1 MADNNNGADGQ
12 ILLALKVKESLAL
25 MQAQLDQ
32 IAKKLN
38 LKITEQLDTAKTRKQ
53 LSADLKSFNLNQ
65 AIKLAAKL
73 DKTAA
78 KKQFKADLAALDN
91 KASVEVK
98 AELNTEELKRQ
109 LKNNNIRIDANVD
122 GAEALNDVG
131 NGLDT
136 INKKSAATVASITLL
151 HEAMNLL
158 EQAARRVIQT
168 AVDLDAQLTDLR
180 MVTGDSYEEAARLV
194 SGYNELAK
202 ELGAT
207 TTSVLDAA
215 SEWLRQGKS
224 IAETTELIEQSMILS
239 KVGAMDSET
248 ATKRLT
254 STMMGYKLAV
264 EEVAGVVD
272 RLTAVDMAAA
282 VSADGIAEALSHTAS
297 SAYLAGLEL
306 DKIIA
311 YLTVVQETTQ
321 KSASVVGESFKS
333 IFARMG
339 KVTNGDAVDDM
350 GEDISKVEST
360 LRSLGIELRKSETEF
375 RNFDEVLD
383 EVGTRWQEFD
393 SVTQRQIATAFGGVY
408 QSENFLS
415 LMNNYEKVA
424 EYVNVAANSAGT
436 AAEKF
441 KAYEESV
448 AAHYNTL
455 IASAEA
461 FAQKS
466 VPTEFI
472 NGLLDAGS
480 AILDFMTYTELLKT
494 ALAGLSSALAVKG
507 VSAMGKKIKEVTQTV
522 SKLSTAFN
530 LLDKAAK
537 VDLSADEFN
546 SLLAA
551 TKGLNAQQLKLIISS
566 KNLTNEQRMQILM
579 ASGLTKEQAAQTLA
593 TMGLATAEGTAT
605 AATFSLSGAFKAL
618 TAAIAANPIGFLV
631 VALTTAVSVISTITN
646 KMEEARQETQELA
659 KATIE
664 EKNAELERT
673 AALKEAYAVYKEYS
687 KQTDLTVEEEESLK
701 KAVDDITQ
709 SLEDKAIALG
719 HLKQGTEE
727 YTQAL
732 EQQIAEELKAQ
743 DIAAKEKRN
752 AAEEL
757 LLSKSYSSWDGSQ
770 ITVTVSDSAKAETD
784 AYKLV
789 QEIMGD
795 YIDDGRYYSGAG
807 GMGAYDIEIEPID
820 WDSSKDV
827 EAVVDYYYKLVEL
840 KDALV
845 DNNLMDTDDVY
856 DIYDGVKSVIDDI
869 GADVEAYVQAEYDA
883 VVAAYERAY
892 GIADTVEDFSALR
905 DHVNDELG
913 EKFEFDGLS
922 EQIDRF
928 LIEDNAIYRNYLNN
942 IKATQEMINSIVDGM
957 IPKDYE
963 GLQEGTAAHFHAI
976 DQYGIKVAELK
987 EKLSGLSDED
997 LTIAYD
1003 LLSVPDSSIKSWD
1016 ELITAMDE
1024 YKNGTSDIVSVSNK
1038 VRSALETM
1046 WASEDFADTK
1056 KSIEQMAN
1064 ALDGITADNIDS
1076 LIEGSAELAALLE
1089 EDGMNAQ
1096 FLANILQTEVT
1107 SGNGF
1112 DLITEDALKLN
1123 SALDGMKGRFDEV
1136 TEAKSRYDA
1145 ALAGGEKDDNFKNY
1159 AEALEALN
1167 EEFVKGYENSN
1178 QFWAAAEYLFGTEQ
1192 LNEWGWSQGLD
1203 EIYAAMERNVAIFG
1217 DAESAGTG
1225 FLDRLYE
1232 ISEAGQIT
1240 ADDGSVIAQIEKLSD
1255 GTYDFQFDS
1264 TNLDAL
1270 AERLGITSEAAT
1282 ACMQAL
1288 SMYGDFQF
1296 YDIETV
1302 MSTIE
1307 EIGLA
1312 SDSIN
1317 GTAVNVGTLTDQL
1330 IALGYNNKDIFDLM
1344 NVLKEVDGV
1353 SLIDINANV
1362 DTLAQSLSDLG
1373 LAAQDGVDINVNA
1386 DGLSDLMSQLN
1397 FTREDTQNLITKLS
1411 EADGITLTNAEGEVV
1426 SLNDALEYTDGLTFA
1441 SVTSEIDGITSSAE
1455 LAEQAV
1461 EDLQYSINTLKGKT
1475 VTVTLDVQRKSGILG
1490 SIFGYAKG
1498 TDGAPEGDALVGEEG
1513 EELVQSGNR
1522 AYFVGTNG
1530 AEIVHLNEGDK
1541 VYTAAETRKIKRGAT
1556 VIRGVVPAFAG
1567 GTGLGKPDTPTYTS
1581 VLPDKPTTTTNS
1593 STTDKAESE
1602 FERLYK
1608 YHQHLLKMDRES
1620 VSDYIAW
1627 LDVAY
1632 QEAYKN
1638 GEIELDDYYKY
1649 QEEVFDKI
1657 KESLDDLQKTHENA
1671 ITFDKI
1677 KLDNAI
1683 EAGDYGDIV
1692 KYTDDIVEHYKAMQ
1706 NEVHLQAEYY
1716 RSIGYA
1722 ETSDEITK
1730 LKSLWWDYY
1739 EEIKNVSADAWQQVV
1754 DNANDALDGVTG
1766 LYDTLKGAAQEYAE
1780 NGYITVDT
1788 LQSIYKLGVQNLAYL
1803 QDENGQLVIN
1813 EANIQKVIAARTQQ
1827 MAIETALSYIQQLR
1841 TALTNQDTAALQN
1854 LIFATDVAANSTWDL
1869 VYAQLQLLG
1878 LEDSQYNAALQRIN
1892 TLRSLADVAVTS
1904 IGRIDNSAKEA
1915 LQNTSDALD
1924 DILQYVKDMIKQEV
1938 ENQVEALE
1946 DQIDRYCEIVDL
1958 QKKSLDLE
1966 REKDNYTKSVTEKTK
1981 AIAELQARIARLD
1994 LDDSREAQAEKA
2006 KLNEELAELN
2016 NDLAETQADYAYEVN
2031 SDALDAMADAY
2042 EDEKRKE
2049 IEILEDTISSE
2060 EKLYQLAIQR
2070 INNEWDTL
2078 YQDLINWNYQYGS
2091 STESELVSAWNA
2103 ASQAVQQYGSY
2114 LNAVATTQSQLS
2126 AIDNASSSNVIGTMG
2141 DYDTSGGATMSRIKE
2156 IVAQMKA
2163 NSIQHGSEDDAGK
2176 LRLNKENLR
2185 LGEELQGLIGRTVVR
2200 GNDGVWYL
2208 DKVGGAQ
2215 LYTTYPYSTYHTG
2228 GVVGDQ
2234 ATAEQDELFALLKK
2248 GEVVLNEPQ
2257 QQVLYRV
2264 LDSSETLASKLG
2276 IGSLYGNM
2284 NGSIYAETQSQNAV
2298 KRDAQQAQG
2307 SVTGTQQNINVQ
2319 NQIPVQIMVSEK
2331 LDKNDI
2337 KRLGRIIGEISS
2349 KEIYESY
2356 RRSGGP
2362 RPGNIH

>member
-25 MQAQLDQ
+25 IQAQLEQ

-38 LKITEQLDTAKTRKQ
+38 LKITGQLDTTKTRKQ

-91 KASVEVK
+91 KTSVEVK
-98 AELNTEELKRQ
+98 AELNTEELKKQ

-264 EEVAGVVD
+264 EEVAAVVD
-272 RLTAVDMAAA
+272 KLTAVDMAAA

-333 IFARMG
+333 IFARLT

-350 GEDISKVEST
+350 GQDISNVEST

-375 RNFDEVLD
+375 RNIDEVID
-383 EVGTRWQEFD
+383 EVGQKFNSLD
-393 SVTQRQIATAFGGVY
+393 SVVQRQIVTAMGGVY
-408 QSENFLS
+408 QSENL
-415 LMNNYEKVA
+415 LALLTNYDKVA
-424 EYVNVAANSAGT
+424 QYVDVAANSAGT

-494 ALAGLSSALAVKG
+494 ALAGLGSALAVKG
-507 VSAMGKKIKEVTQTV
+507 VSAMGKKIKDVTQTV

-551 TKGLNAQQLKLIISS
+551 TKGLNTQQLKLIVSS
-566 KNLTNEQRMQILM
+566 KNLTNQQRMQILM

-631 VALTTAVSVISTITN
+631 VALTSAISMISTYNN
-646 KMEEARQETQELA
+646 KVKEARQETIEAGNAAAEEGQALLDLVASYLELADAVDAGTASKEDMIAAQDDVINALGLEGKSVDELIEKYGNLKNAIIAATAEELETDISLAVKGATTAMEDAIDEIDGYFDSNSFYSAIGEEAGKAMAYLQELGFEGIDNTGS
-659 KATIE
+659 KGGGTIFLPSVYATGGGLE
-664 EKNAELERT
+664 DVEFEDLVENYNYLKNAMN
-673 AALKEAYAVYKEYS
+673 AVRDKFGSENDVFKVLSDAYKEYADVVEPAIEAIDNANELIVEYYKATERAINDPKTQEEFDAFRQS
-687 KQTDLTVEEEESLK
+687 IIDKVSGDLDWNDDGTYSAAGL
-701 KAVDDITQ
+701 VD
-709 SLEDKAIALG
+709 S
-719 HLKQGTEE
+719 
-727 YTQAL
+727 
-732 EQQIAEELKAQ
+732 
-743 DIAAKEKRN
+743 
-752 AAEEL
+752 
-757 LLSKSYSSWDGSQ
+757 LLS
-770 ITVTVSDSAKAETD
+770 TD
-784 AYKLV
+784 RAYA
-789 QEIMGD
+789 QF
-795 YIDDGRYYSGAG
+795 YDD
-807 GMGAYDIEIEPID
+807 
-820 WDSSKDV
+820 
-827 EAVVDYYYKLVEL
+827 
-840 KDALV
+840 LV
-845 DNNLMDTDDVY
+845 DSTN
-856 DIYDGVKSVIDDI
+856 DGL
-869 GADVEAYVQAEYDA
+869 DA
-883 VVAAYERAY
+883 VEDAIQSH
-892 GIADTVEDFSALR
+892 GDTVKGKLEALWNAESFS
-905 DHVNDELG
+905 
-913 EKFEFDGLS
+913 
-922 EQIDRF
+922 
-928 LIEDNAIYRNYLNN
+928 
-942 IKATQEMINSIVDGM
+942 
-957 IPKDYE
+957 
-963 GLQEGTAAHFHAI
+963 
-976 DQYGIKVAELK
+976 
-987 EKLSGLSDED
+987 
-997 LTIAYD
+997 
-1003 LLSVPDSSIKSWD
+1003 
-1016 ELITAMDE
+1016 
-1024 YKNGTSDIVSVSNK
+1024 
-1038 VRSALETM
+1038 
-1046 WASEDFADTK
+1046 DTK

-1123 SALDGMKGRFDEV
+1123 SALDGMKGRFDDV

-1288 SMYGDFQF
+1288 SMYKDFNF
-1296 YDIETV
+1296 YDIGTV

-1411 EADGITLTNAEGEVV
+1411 EADGITLTNAEGEVI

-1608 YHQHLLKMDRES
+1608 YHQHLLKMDQES

-1627 LDVAY
+1627 LDAAY

-1657 KESLDDLQKTHENA
+1657 KESLDDLQKAHENA

-1780 NGYITVDT
+1780 SGYITVDT

-1813 EANIQKVIAARTQQ
+1813 EENIQKVIAARTQQ
-1827 MAIETALSYIQQLR
+1827 MAIETALNYIQQLR
-1841 TALTNQDTAALQN
+1841 TALTNQDTAALAN
-1854 LIFATDVAANSTWDL
+1854 LIYATDLAANSTWDL

-1878 LEDSQYNAALQRIN
+1878 LDDAQYNAALQRIN

-1946 DQIDRYCEIVDL
+1946 DQIDRYREIVDL
-1958 QKKSLDLE
+1958 QKKSLDLQ
-1966 REKDNYTKSVTEKTK
+1966 REKDNYTKSVAEKTK
-1981 AIAELQARIARLD
+1981 AIAELQARIMQLD
-1994 LDDSREAQAEKA
+1994 LDDSREAKAEKS
-2006 KLNEELAELN
+2006 KLMEELADLN

-2031 SDALDAMADAY
+2031 VDALDAMADSY
-2042 EDEKRKE
+2042 EAEKRKE
-2049 IEILEDTISSE
+2049 IEVLENTISSE
-2060 EKLYQLAIQR
+2060 EKLYSAAIDR
-2070 INNEWDTL
+2070 ISNDWDNLYSDLCDWAYNYGNVTIDTL
-2078 YQDLINWNYQYGS
+2078 
-2091 STESELVSAWNA
+2091 TEAWNA

-2114 LNAVATTQSQLS
+2114 LNAVSATQSQIS
-2126 AIDNASSSNVIGTMG
+2126 AIDSSSTNVVGTMG
-2141 DYDTSGGATMSRIKE
+2141 DYDTSGGQTMSRIKE

-2163 NSIQHGSEDDAGK
+2163 NSQAHHNASTEEKA
-2176 LRLNKENLR
+2176 RLNRENLD
-2185 LGEELQGLIGRTVVR
+2185 LGEELQRLIGRTVVR
-2200 GNDGVWYL
+2200 GDDGVWYL

-2215 LYTTYPYSTYHTG
+2215 LYSTYPYSTYHTG
-2228 GVVGDQ
+2228 GIVGDD
-2234 ATAEQDELFALLKK
+2234 ATPKQDEMFALLKK
-2248 GEVVLNEPQ
+2248 REAVFTEPQ
-2257 QQVLYRV
+2257 QEVVYRV
-2264 LDSSETLASKLG
+2264 LKADETIAGKLG
-2276 IGSLYGNM
+2276 ISGGLYHSM
-2284 NGSIYAETQSQNAV
+2284 NGSGYAEMQSHNAV
-2298 KRDAQQAQG
+2298 MRDMQQAQAASG
-2307 SVTGTQQNINVQ
+2307 GNHVSQSIGDVTV
-2319 NQIPVQIMVSEK
+2319 PVHVMVTEK
-2331 LDKNDI
+2331 LDKRDI
-2337 KRLGRIIGEISS
+2337 QRLSREIGDVASQ
-2349 KEIYESY
+2349 EIYESFV
-2356 RRSGGP
+2356 RGGKTTMKGRML
-2362 RPGNIH
+2362 RP

>member
-1 MADNNNGADGQ
+1 M
-12 ILLALKVKESLAL
+12 IE
-25 MQAQLDQ
+25 
-32 IAKKLN
+32 
-38 LKITEQLDTAKTRKQ
+38 TA
-53 LSADLKSFNLNQ
+53 AN
-65 AIKLAAKL
+65 L
-73 DKTAA
+73 DK
-78 KKQFKADLAALDN
+78 
-91 KASVEVK
+91 
-98 AELNTEELKRQ
+98 
-109 LKNNNIRIDANVD
+109 
-122 GAEALNDVG
+122 
-131 NGLDT
+131 
-136 INKKSAATVASITLL
+136 
-151 HEAMNLL
+151 
-158 EQAARRVIQT
+158 
-168 AVDLDAQLTDLR
+168 QLTDLR
-180 MVTGDSYEEAARLV
+180 MATGENYEEISRLV
-194 SGYNELAK
+194 NDYTQLAK
-202 ELGAT
+202 SLGAT
-207 TTSVLDAA
+207 SSQITEIADN
-215 SEWLRQGKS
+215 WLRQGKS
-224 IAETTELIEQSMILS
+224 ISETNTLIADSWKLSAISELDAATSTEYLTSVMKAYKYAVDEVIGIVDKVSSVDLVSATNAGGLMEAMNRTATTANMAGVSIDKLLGYTAAMGEVTGRSMSSVGESLKTIFSRMSDIKANKLELIDEDGTTELLS
-239 KVGAMDSET
+239 DVELTLKNVDIDLRETVNEYKDYEDTLDDLASKWNTLSEVQQN
-248 ATKRLT
+248 ALTK
-254 STMMGYKLAV
+254 A
-264 EEVAGVVD
+264 
-272 RLTAVDMAAA
+272 
-282 VSADGIAEALSHTAS
+282 
-297 SAYLAGLEL
+297 
-306 DKIIA
+306 
-311 YLTVVQETTQ
+311 
-321 KSASVVGESFKS
+321 
-333 IFARMG
+333 FA
-339 KVTNGDAVDDM
+339 
-350 GEDISKVEST
+350 
-360 LRSLGIELRKSETEF
+360 
-375 RNFDEVLD
+375 
-383 EVGTRWQEFD
+383 GTRQQDMFRILMENYD
-393 SVTQRQIATAFGGVY
+393 TALKY
-408 QSENFLS
+408 
-415 LMNNYEKVA
+415 A
-424 EYVNVAANSAGT
+424 ETSMNSAGT
-436 AAEKF
+436 ATEKF
-441 KAYEESV
+441 NAYLESV
-448 AAHYNTL
+448 QAHYNSL
-455 IASAEA
+455 VASAEA
-461 FAQKS
+461 LAKQT
-466 VPTEFI
+466 VPTSLM
-472 NGLLDAGS
+472 NGLMDAAS
-480 AILDFMTYTELLKT
+480 AVLDFLTATNLLT
-494 ALAGLSSALAVKG
+494 IALSSLTAALSVKGLAVFG
-507 VSAMGKKIKEVTQTV
+507 SKIKNIYQSV

-537 VDLSADEFN
+537 IDLSADEFN

-551 TKGLNAQQLKLIISS
+551 TKGLNAQQLKLIVSS

-631 VALTTAVSVISTITN
+631 VTLTTAVSVISTFNSKI
-646 KMEEARQETQELA
+646 KEARQET
-659 KATIE
+659 IE
-664 EKNAELERT
+664 AGNA
-673 AALKEAYAVYKEYS
+673 
-687 KQTDLTVEEEESLK
+687 
-701 KAVDDITQ
+701 
-709 SLEDKAIALG
+709 
-719 HLKQGTEE
+719 
-727 YTQAL
+727 
-732 EQQIAEELKAQ
+732 
-743 DIAAKEKRN
+743 
-752 AAEEL
+752 AAEEGQAL
-757 LLSKSYSSWDGSQ
+757 LDLVASYFELADAVNAGTASKEDMIALEGDVIKALELEGQSVEELEAKYGSLRNAILQVTAEKLETDISLAVSGANAAIKDAVSELETYLGTSISSGSEAEILQYLKDQGFSGVSVGTKGGTVSLPNSDIWDIFSDPTFEELAENREYLEAAMNAVRERFGSDSDLFNQLSK
-770 ITVTVSDSAKAETD
+770 
-784 AYKLV
+784 AY
-789 QEIMGD
+789 I
-795 YIDDGRYYSGAG
+795 RY
-807 GMGAYDIEIEPID
+807 
-820 WDSSKDV
+820 
-827 EAVVDYYYKLVEL
+827 
-840 KDALV
+840 KDAIDPAIEAI
-845 DNNLMDTDDVY
+845 DNSNALIAEYWKTAESAINNPKTQEEFDAFRQ
-856 DIYDGVKSVIDDI
+856 SVIDKVSGDNDWN
-869 GADVEAYVQAEYDA
+869 ADGTYTAAGLVDSLLSTDRAYAQFYDDLVDTTNDGLDA
-883 VVAAYERAY
+883 VEDAIQSHGDSVKGKLEALWNAESFS
-892 GIADTVEDFSALR
+892 DTR
-905 DHVNDELG
+905 
-913 EKFEFDGLS
+913 
-922 EQIDRF
+922 
-928 LIEDNAIYRNYLNN
+928 
-942 IKATQEMINSIVDGM
+942 
-957 IPKDYE
+957 
-963 GLQEGTAAHFHAI
+963 
-976 DQYGIKVAELK
+976 
-987 EKLSGLSDED
+987 
-997 LTIAYD
+997 
-1003 LLSVPDSSIKSWD
+1003 
-1016 ELITAMDE
+1016 
-1024 YKNGTSDIVSVSNK
+1024 
-1038 VRSALETM
+1038 
-1046 WASEDFADTK
+1046 

-1123 SALDGMKGRFDEV
+1123 SALEGMKGRFDEV
-1136 TEAKSRYDA
+1136 TDAKSRYDA

-1240 ADDGSVIAQIEKLSD
+1240 ADDGSVIAQIEKLAD
-1255 GTYDFQFDS
+1255 GTYNFQFDS
-1264 TNLDAL
+1264 GDLDAL

-1288 SMYGDFQF
+1288 SMYKDFNF

-1386 DGLSDLMSQLN
+1386 DGLADLMSQLN
-1397 FTREDTQNLITKLS
+1397 FTREDTEGLITKLS
-1411 EADGITLTNAEGEVV
+1411 EADGITLTNAEGEVI

-1556 VIRGVVPAFAG
+1556 VIRGIVPAFAG

-1608 YHQHLLKMDRES
+1608 YHQHLLKMDQES

-1627 LDVAY
+1627 LDTAY
-1632 QEAYKN
+1632 QQAYKN

-1657 KESLDDLQKTHENA
+1657 KESLDDLQKAHENA

-1827 MAIETALSYIQQLR
+1827 MAIETALNYIQQLR

-1946 DQIDRYCEIVDL
+1946 DQIDRYREIVDL

-1966 REKDNYTKSVTEKTK
+1966 REKDNYTKSVAEKTK
-1981 AIAELQARIARLD
+1981 AIAQLQARIALLD

-2060 EKLYQLAIQR
+2060 EKLYSAAISR

-2078 YQDLINWNYQYGS
+2078 YSDLCDWAYNYGNVTINTL
-2091 STESELVSAWNA
+2091 TEAWNA

-2141 DYDTSGGATMSRIKE
+2141 DYDTSGGATMSRVKE

-2185 LGEELQGLIGRTVVR
+2185 LGEELQKLIGRTVVR

-2215 LYTTYPYSTYHTG
+2215 LYSTYPYSTYHTG
-2228 GVVGDQ
+2228 GIVGDD
-2234 ATAEQDELFALLKK
+2234 ATPKQDEMFALLKK
-2248 GEVVLNEPQ
+2248 REAVFTEPQ
-2257 QQVLYRV
+2257 QEVVYRV
-2264 LDSSETLASKLG
+2264 LKADETIAGKLG
-2276 IGSLYGNM
+2276 ISGGLYHSM
-2284 NGSIYAETQSQNAV
+2284 NGSGYAEMQSHNAV
-2298 KRDAQQAQG
+2298 MRDMQQAQAASG
-2307 SVTGTQQNINVQ
+2307 GNHVSQSIGDVTV
-2319 NQIPVQIMVSEK
+2319 PVHVMVTEK
-2331 LDKNDI
+2331 LDKSDI
-2337 KRLGRIIGEISS
+2337 QRLSREIGDVASQ
-2349 KEIYESY
+2349 EIYESFV
-2356 RRSGGP
+2356 RGGKTTMKGRML
-2362 RPGNIH
+2362 RP

>member
-1 MADNNNGADGQ
+1 MADNSADGQ
-12 ILLALKVKESLAL
+12 ILLSLKMAETLAL
-25 MQAQLDQ
+25 IQSQLNQISKNLDLQITGKLNKTTTKAQLKSDLESMKSSQKINLTGKLDKSKTKAQLKADIASLSRQPLQLQAKINTADLQKQ
-32 IAKKLN
+32 IQKAN
-38 LKITEQLDTAKTRKQ
+38 IQLDT
-53 LSADLKSFNLNQ
+53 
-65 AIKLAAKL
+65 
-73 DKTAA
+73 
-78 KKQFKADLAALDN
+78 
-91 KASVEVK
+91 SVDG
-98 AELNTEELKRQ
+98 NEELK
-109 LKNNNIRIDANVD
+109 
-122 GAEALNDVG
+122 EVG
-131 NGLDT
+131 NSLDT
-136 INKKSAATVASITLL
+136 INKKSAATVASIMTLR
-151 HEAMNLL
+151 EAFTYLQRAAKQMIETAANL
-158 EQAARRVIQT
+158 
-168 AVDLDAQLTDLR
+168 DKQLTDLR
-180 MVTGDSYEEAARLV
+180 MATGENYEEISRLV
-194 SGYNELAK
+194 NDYTQLAK
-202 ELGAT
+202 SLGAT
-207 TTSVLDAA
+207 SSQITEIADN
-215 SEWLRQGKS
+215 WLRQGKS
-224 IAETTELIEQSMILS
+224 ISETNTLIADSWKLSAISELDAATSTEYLTSVMKAYKYAVDEVIGIVDKVSSVDLVSATNAGGLMEAMNRTATTANMAGVSIDKLLGYTAAMGEVTGRSMSSVGESLKTIFSRMSDIKANKLELIDEDGTTELLS
-239 KVGAMDSET
+239 DVELTLKNVDIDLRETVNEYKDYEDTLDDLASKWNTLSEVQQN
-248 ATKRLT
+248 ALTK
-254 STMMGYKLAV
+254 A
-264 EEVAGVVD
+264 
-272 RLTAVDMAAA
+272 
-282 VSADGIAEALSHTAS
+282 
-297 SAYLAGLEL
+297 
-306 DKIIA
+306 
-311 YLTVVQETTQ
+311 
-321 KSASVVGESFKS
+321 
-333 IFARMG
+333 FA
-339 KVTNGDAVDDM
+339 
-350 GEDISKVEST
+350 
-360 LRSLGIELRKSETEF
+360 
-375 RNFDEVLD
+375 
-383 EVGTRWQEFD
+383 GTRQQDMFRILMENYD
-393 SVTQRQIATAFGGVY
+393 TALKY
-408 QSENFLS
+408 
-415 LMNNYEKVA
+415 A
-424 EYVNVAANSAGT
+424 ETSMNSAGT
-436 AAEKF
+436 ATEKF
-441 KAYEESV
+441 NAYLESV
-448 AAHYNTL
+448 QAHYNSL
-455 IASAEA
+455 VASAEA
-461 FAQKS
+461 LAKQT
-466 VPTEFI
+466 VPTSLM
-472 NGLLDAGS
+472 NGLMDAAS
-480 AILDFMTYTELLKT
+480 AVLDFLTATNLLT
-494 ALAGLSSALAVKG
+494 IALSSLTAALSVKGLAVFG
-507 VSAMGKKIKEVTQTV
+507 SKIKNIYQSV

-537 VDLSADEFN
+537 IDLSADEFN

-551 TKGLNAQQLKLIISS
+551 TKGLNAQQLKLIVSS

-631 VALTTAVSVISTITN
+631 VTLTTAVSVISTFNSKI
-646 KMEEARQETQELA
+646 KEARQET
-659 KATIE
+659 IE
-664 EKNAELERT
+664 AGNA
-673 AALKEAYAVYKEYS
+673 
-687 KQTDLTVEEEESLK
+687 
-701 KAVDDITQ
+701 
-709 SLEDKAIALG
+709 
-719 HLKQGTEE
+719 
-727 YTQAL
+727 
-732 EQQIAEELKAQ
+732 
-743 DIAAKEKRN
+743 
-752 AAEEL
+752 AAEEGQAL
-757 LLSKSYSSWDGSQ
+757 LDLVASYFELADAVNAGTASKEDMIALEGDVIKALELEGQSVEELEAKYGSLRNAILQVTAEKLETDISLAVSGANAAIKDAVSELETYLGTSISSGSEAEILQYLKDQGFSGVSVGTKGGTVSLPNSDIWDIFSDPTFEELAENREYLEAAMNAVRERFGSDSDLFNQLSK
-770 ITVTVSDSAKAETD
+770 
-784 AYKLV
+784 AY
-789 QEIMGD
+789 I
-795 YIDDGRYYSGAG
+795 RY
-807 GMGAYDIEIEPID
+807 
-820 WDSSKDV
+820 
-827 EAVVDYYYKLVEL
+827 
-840 KDALV
+840 KDAIDPAIEAI
-845 DNNLMDTDDVY
+845 DNSNALIAEYWKTAESAINNPKTQEEFDAFRQ
-856 DIYDGVKSVIDDI
+856 SVIDKVSGDNDWN
-869 GADVEAYVQAEYDA
+869 ADGTYTAAGLVDSLLSTDRAYAQFYDDLVDTTNDGLDA
-883 VVAAYERAY
+883 VEDAIQSHGDSVKGKLEALWNAESFS
-892 GIADTVEDFSALR
+892 DTR
-905 DHVNDELG
+905 
-913 EKFEFDGLS
+913 
-922 EQIDRF
+922 
-928 LIEDNAIYRNYLNN
+928 
-942 IKATQEMINSIVDGM
+942 
-957 IPKDYE
+957 
-963 GLQEGTAAHFHAI
+963 
-976 DQYGIKVAELK
+976 
-987 EKLSGLSDED
+987 
-997 LTIAYD
+997 
-1003 LLSVPDSSIKSWD
+1003 
-1016 ELITAMDE
+1016 
-1024 YKNGTSDIVSVSNK
+1024 
-1038 VRSALETM
+1038 
-1046 WASEDFADTK
+1046 

-1123 SALDGMKGRFDEV
+1123 SALEGMKGRFDEV
-1136 TEAKSRYDA
+1136 TDAKSRYDA

-1240 ADDGSVIAQIEKLSD
+1240 ADDGSVIAQIEKLAD
-1255 GTYDFQFDS
+1255 GTYNFQFDS
-1264 TNLDAL
+1264 GDLDAL

-1288 SMYGDFQF
+1288 SMYKDFNF

-1386 DGLSDLMSQLN
+1386 DGLADLMSQLN
-1397 FTREDTQNLITKLS
+1397 FTREDTEGLITKLS
-1411 EADGITLTNAEGEVV
+1411 EADGITLTNAEGEVI

-1556 VIRGVVPAFAG
+1556 VIRGIVPAFAG

-1608 YHQHLLKMDRES
+1608 YHQHLLKMDQES

-1627 LDVAY
+1627 LDTAY
-1632 QEAYKN
+1632 QQAYKN

-1657 KESLDDLQKTHENA
+1657 KESLDDLQKAHENA

-1827 MAIETALSYIQQLR
+1827 MAIETALNYIQQLR

-1946 DQIDRYCEIVDL
+1946 DQIDRYREIVDL

-1966 REKDNYTKSVTEKTK
+1966 REKDNYTKSVAEKTK
-1981 AIAELQARIARLD
+1981 AIAQLQARIALLD

-2060 EKLYQLAIQR
+2060 EKLYSAAISR

-2078 YQDLINWNYQYGS
+2078 YSDLCDWAYNYGNVTINTL
-2091 STESELVSAWNA
+2091 TEAWNA

-2141 DYDTSGGATMSRIKE
+2141 DYDTSGGATMSRVKE

-2185 LGEELQGLIGRTVVR
+2185 LGEELQKLIGRTVVR

-2215 LYTTYPYSTYHTG
+2215 LYSTYPYSTYHTG
-2228 GVVGDQ
+2228 GIVGDD
-2234 ATAEQDELFALLKK
+2234 ATPKQDEMFALLKK
-2248 GEVVLNEPQ
+2248 REAVFTEPQ
-2257 QQVLYRV
+2257 QEVVYRV
-2264 LDSSETLASKLG
+2264 LKADETIAGKLG
-2276 IGSLYGNM
+2276 ISGGLYHSM
-2284 NGSIYAETQSQNAV
+2284 NGSGYAEMQSHNAV
-2298 KRDAQQAQG
+2298 MRDMQQAQAASG
-2307 SVTGTQQNINVQ
+2307 GNHVSQSIGDVTV
-2319 NQIPVQIMVSEK
+2319 PVHVMVTEK
-2331 LDKNDI
+2331 LDKSDI
-2337 KRLGRIIGEISS
+2337 QRLSREIGNVAGEEIAGSFIRAGKGTLRGS
-2349 KEIYESY
+2349 
-2356 RRSGGP
+2356 RL
-2362 RPGNIH
+2362 RP

>member
-1 MADNNNGADGQ
+1 MADNSADGQ
-12 ILLALKVKESLAL
+12 ILLSLKMAETLAL
-25 MQAQLDQ
+25 IQSQLNQISKNLDLQITGKLNKTTTKAQLKSDLESMKSSQKINLTGKLDKSKTKAQLKADIASLSRQPLQLQAKINTADLQKQ
-32 IAKKLN
+32 IQKAN
-38 LKITEQLDTAKTRKQ
+38 IQLDT
-53 LSADLKSFNLNQ
+53 
-65 AIKLAAKL
+65 
-73 DKTAA
+73 
-78 KKQFKADLAALDN
+78 
-91 KASVEVK
+91 SVDG
-98 AELNTEELKRQ
+98 NEELK
-109 LKNNNIRIDANVD
+109 
-122 GAEALNDVG
+122 EVG
-131 NGLDT
+131 NSLDT
-136 INKKSAATVASITLL
+136 INKKSAATVASIMTLR
-151 HEAMNLL
+151 EAFTYL
-158 EQAARRVIQT
+158 QRAAKQMIET
-168 AVDLDAQLTDLR
+168 AASLDKQLTDLR
-180 MVTGDSYEEAARLV
+180 MATGESYEETSRLV
-194 SGYNELAK
+194 NDYTQLAK
-202 ELGAT
+202 SLGAT
-207 TTSVLDAA
+207 SSQIIEAA
-215 SEWLRQGKS
+215 DDWLRQGKT
-224 IAETTELIEQSMILS
+224 IAETNTLISDSWKLSAVSELDAATSTEYLTSVMKAYKIAVDDVIGIVD
-239 KVGAMDSET
+239 KVTSVDLVSATNAGGLMEAMNRT
-248 ATKRLT
+248 ATT
-254 STMMGYKLAV
+254 ANM
-264 EEVAGVVD
+264 AGVSIDKLLGYV
-272 RLTAVDMAAA
+272 AAMGE
-282 VSADGIAEALSHTAS
+282 VTGRSMS
-297 SAYLAGLEL
+297 S
-306 DKIIA
+306 
-311 YLTVVQETTQ
+311 
-321 KSASVVGESFKS
+321 VGESLKT
-333 IFARMG
+333 IFSRMSDI
-339 KVTNGDAVDDM
+339 KANKLELID
-350 GEDISKVEST
+350 EDGTTELLSDVELT
-360 LRSLGIELRKSETEF
+360 LKNVGIDLRETVNEY
-375 RNFDEVLD
+375 NDYEDVLD
-383 EVGTRWQEFD
+383 ALASKWNTLSEIQQNALTKAFAGTRQQDMFRILMENYD
-393 SVTQRQIATAFGGVY
+393 TASKY
-408 QSENFLS
+408 
-415 LMNNYEKVA
+415 A
-424 EYVNVAANSAGT
+424 ETAMNSAG
-436 AAEKF
+436 AATEKF
-441 KAYEESV
+441 NAYLESV
-448 AAHYNTL
+448 QAHYNSL
-455 IASAEA
+455 VASAEA
-461 FAQKS
+461 LAKQT
-466 VPTEFI
+466 VPASLM
-472 NGLLDAGS
+472 NGIMDAAS
-480 AILDFMTYTELLKT
+480 AVLDFLTATNLLT
-494 ALAGLSSALAVKG
+494 IALSSLTAALSVKGLAVFG
-507 VSAMGKKIKEVTQTV
+507 SKIKNIYQSV

-551 TKGLNAQQLKLIISS
+551 TKGLNAQQLKLIVSS

-631 VALTTAVSVISTITN
+631 VALTTAVSVISTVNN
-646 KMEEARQETQELA
+646 KIKEARQET
-659 KATIE
+659 IE
-664 EKNAELERT
+664 AGNA
-673 AALKEAYAVYKEYS
+673 
-687 KQTDLTVEEEESLK
+687 
-701 KAVDDITQ
+701 
-709 SLEDKAIALG
+709 
-719 HLKQGTEE
+719 
-727 YTQAL
+727 
-732 EQQIAEELKAQ
+732 
-743 DIAAKEKRN
+743 
-752 AAEEL
+752 AAEEGQEL
-757 LLSKSYSSWDGSQ
+757 LDLVASYLELADAVDAGTASKEDMIAAQ
-770 ITVTVSDSAKAETD
+770 
-784 AYKLV
+784 
-789 QEIMGD
+789 
-795 YIDDGRYYSGAG
+795 
-807 GMGAYDIEIEPID
+807 
-820 WDSSKDV
+820 
-827 EAVVDYYYKLVEL
+827 
-840 KDALV
+840 
-845 DNNLMDTDDVY
+845 DDV
-856 DIYDGVKSVIDDI
+856 INALGLEGKSV
-869 GADVEAYVQAEYDA
+869 
-883 VVAAYERAY
+883 
-892 GIADTVEDFSALR
+892 
-905 DHVNDELG
+905 DELIAKYG
-913 EKFEFDGLS
+913 NLK
-922 EQIDRF
+922 
-928 LIEDNAIYRNYLNN
+928 NAI
-942 IKATQEMINSIVDGM
+942 IAATQEKLETDISLAVSGANAATKDAVSELETWLGTSISSGTDADIFQYLKDQGFSGIGVGTKGGTISLPNLDIWDAFSNPTFEELAENREYLEAAMNAVREEFGSDSTVFEQLSEAYTRYSDAIDPAIEAIDNSNTLIAEYWKMAESAINDPKTQEEFGAFRQSIIDKLSSDNDWNADGT
-957 IPKDYE
+957 Y
-963 GLQEGTAAHFHAI
+963 TAA
-976 DQYGIKVAELK
+976 
-987 EKLSGLSDED
+987 GLVDS
-997 LTIAYD
+997 
-1003 LLSVPDSSIKSWD
+1003 LLSTDRAYAQFYDDLVDTTNDGLDAVEDAIQSHGDSVKGKLEALWNAESF
-1016 ELITAMDE
+1016 
-1024 YKNGTSDIVSVSNK
+1024 SDT
-1038 VRSALETM
+1038 R
-1046 WASEDFADTK
+1046 

-1112 DLITEDALKLN
+1112 NLITEDALKLN
-1123 SALDGMKGRFDEV
+1123 SALDGMKGRFDDV

-1167 EEFVKGYENSN
+1167 EEFAKGYENSN

-1373 LAAQDGVDINVNA
+1373 LATQDGVDINVNA
-1386 DGLSDLMSQLN
+1386 DGLADLMSQLN
-1397 FTREDTQNLITKLS
+1397 FTREDTEGLITKLG
-1411 EADGITLTNAEGEVV
+1411 EADGITLTNAEGEVI

-1475 VTVTLDVQRKSGILG
+1475 VTVTLDVQRKSSILG

-1581 VLPDKPTTTTNS
+1581 VLPTTSTNTTTNN

-1608 YHQHLLKMDRES
+1608 YHQHLLKMDQES

-1627 LDVAY
+1627 LDAAY

-1638 GEIELDDYYKY
+1638 GEIDLDAYYKY

-1657 KESLDDLQKTHENA
+1657 KESLDDLQKAHENA

-1722 ETSDEITK
+1722 ETSDEITN

-1827 MAIETALSYIQQLR
+1827 MAIETALNYIQQLR

-1878 LEDSQYNAALQRIN
+1878 LDESQYNAALQRIN

-1924 DILQYVKDMIKQEV
+1924 DLLQYVKDMIKQEV
-1938 ENQVEALE
+1938 ENQVEILE
-1946 DQIDRYCEIVDL
+1946 EQVEQYRNIVDL

-2141 DYDTSGGATMSRIKE
+2141 DYDTSGGATMSRVKE

-2163 NSIQHGSEDDAGK
+2163 NSKQHGSEDDAGK

-2200 GNDGVWYL
+2200 GDDGVWYL

-2215 LYTTYPYSTYHTG
+2215 LYSTYPYSTYHTG
-2228 GVVGDQ
+2228 GIVGDD
-2234 ATAEQDELFALLKK
+2234 ATPKQDEMFALLKK
-2248 GEVVLNEPQ
+2248 REAVFTEPQ
-2257 QQVLYRV
+2257 QEVVYRV
-2264 LDSSETLASKLG
+2264 LKADETIAGKLG
-2276 IGSLYGNM
+2276 ISGGLYHSM
-2284 NGSIYAETQSQNAV
+2284 NGSGYAEMQSHNAV
-2298 KRDAQQAQG
+2298 MRDMQQAQAASG
-2307 SVTGTQQNINVQ
+2307 GNHVSQSIGDVTV
-2319 NQIPVQIMVSEK
+2319 PVHVMVTEK
-2331 LDKNDI
+2331 LDKRDI
-2337 KRLGRIIGEISS
+2337 QRLSREIGDVASQ
-2349 KEIYESY
+2349 EIYESFV
-2356 RRSGGP
+2356 RGGKTTMKGRML
-2362 RPGNIH
+2362 RP

>member
-25 MQAQLDQ
+25 IQAQLDQ

-38 LKITEQLDTAKTRKQ
+38 LRITGQLDTAKTRKQ

-91 KASVEVK
+91 KTSVEVK

-168 AVDLDAQLTDLR
+168 PVDLDAQLTDLR

-207 TTSVLDAA
+207 TPSVLDAA
-215 SEWLRQGKS
+215 SEWLRQGKT

-480 AILDFMTYTELLKT
+480 AILDFLTYTELLKT

-507 VSAMGKKIKEVTQTV
+507 VSAMGKKINEVTQTV

-551 TKGLNAQQLKLIISS
+551 TKGLNASQLKLIVSS

-631 VALTTAVSVISTITN
+631 VALTTAVSVISTLNN
-646 KMEEARQETQELA
+646 KIKEARQETIEAGNAAVEEGQELLDLVASYLELADAVNAGTASKEDMIAVQDDVINTLGLEGKSVDELIA
-659 KATIE
+659 KYGNL
-664 EKNAELERT
+664 KNAIIAATQEKLETDISLAVSGANAATKDAVSELET
-673 AALKEAYAVYKEYS
+673 WLGTSISSGTDADIFQYLKDQGFSGIGVGTKGG
-687 KQTDLTVEEEESLK
+687 TISLPNL
-701 KAVDDITQ
+701 DIWDAFSNPTF
-709 SLEDKAIALG
+709 
-719 HLKQGTEE
+719 
-727 YTQAL
+727 
-732 EQQIAEELKAQ
+732 EELAENREYLE
-743 DIAAKEKRN
+743 AAMN
-752 AAEEL
+752 AVREEF
-757 LLSKSYSSWDGSQ
+757 G
-770 ITVTVSDSAKAETD
+770 SDSAVFEQLSEAYTRYSDAIDPAIEAIDNSNTLIAEYWKMAESAINDPKTQEEFD
-784 AYKLV
+784 AFRQSIIDKLSS
-789 QEIMGD
+789 D
-795 YIDDGRYYSGAG
+795 NDWNDDGTYTAAG
-807 GMGAYDIEIEPID
+807 
-820 WDSSKDV
+820 
-827 EAVVDYYYKLVEL
+827 
-840 KDALV
+840 LV
-845 DNNLMDTDDVY
+845 DSLLSTDRAYAQFYDDLVDTTN
-856 DIYDGVKSVIDDI
+856 DGL
-869 GADVEAYVQAEYDA
+869 DA
-883 VVAAYERAY
+883 VEDAIQSHGDSVKGKLEALWNAESFS
-892 GIADTVEDFSALR
+892 DTR
-905 DHVNDELG
+905 
-913 EKFEFDGLS
+913 
-922 EQIDRF
+922 
-928 LIEDNAIYRNYLNN
+928 
-942 IKATQEMINSIVDGM
+942 
-957 IPKDYE
+957 
-963 GLQEGTAAHFHAI
+963 
-976 DQYGIKVAELK
+976 
-987 EKLSGLSDED
+987 
-997 LTIAYD
+997 
-1003 LLSVPDSSIKSWD
+1003 
-1016 ELITAMDE
+1016 
-1024 YKNGTSDIVSVSNK
+1024 
-1038 VRSALETM
+1038 
-1046 WASEDFADTK
+1046 
-1056 KSIEQMAN
+1056 KSIEEMAN

-1123 SALDGMKGRFDEV
+1123 SALEGMKGRFDEV

-1240 ADDGSVIAQIEKLSD
+1240 TDDGSVIAQIEKLSD

-1330 IALGYNNKDIFDLM
+1330 IALGYNNKDIHDLM
-1344 NVLKEVDGV
+1344 LVLQGVDGV

-1386 DGLSDLMSQLN
+1386 DGLADLMSQLN
-1397 FTREDTQNLITKLS
+1397 FTREDTEWLITKLS
-1411 EADGITLTNAEGEVV
+1411 EADGITLTNAEGEVI

-1530 AEIVHLNEGDK
+1530 PEITHLNEGDI

-1567 GTGLGKPDTPTYTS
+1567 GTGLGKPNTPTYTS
-1581 VLPDKPTTTTNS
+1581 VLPEKTTTSTTTNS

-1608 YHQHLLKMDRES
+1608 YHQHLLKMDQES

-1627 LDVAY
+1627 LDAAY
-1632 QEAYKN
+1632 QQAYKN
-1638 GEIELDDYYKY
+1638 GEIDLDAYYKY

-1657 KESLDDLQKTHENA
+1657 KESLDDLQKAHENA

-1827 MAIETALSYIQQLR
+1827 MAIETALNYIQQLR

-1878 LEDSQYNAALQRIN
+1878 LDESQYNAALQRIN

-1938 ENQVEALE
+1938 ENQVEILAE
-1946 DQIDRYCEIVDL
+1946 QVEQYRNIVDL

-1981 AIAELQARIARLD
+1981 AIAELQARIAMLD

-2070 INNEWDTL
+2070 INDEWDTL

-2141 DYDTSGGATMSRIKE
+2141 DYDTSGGATMSRVKE

-2200 GNDGVWYL
+2200 GSDGVWYL

-2215 LYTTYPYSTYHTG
+2215 LYATYPYSTYHTG
-2228 GVVGDQ
+2228 GVVGDDP
-2234 ATAEQDELFALLKK
+2234 TAEQDEMFALLKK
-2248 GEVVLNEPQ
+2248 REAVFTEPQ
-2257 QQVLYRV
+2257 QKTIYRV
-2264 LDSSETLASKLG
+2264 LKEDETVAGKLG
-2276 IGSLYGNM
+2276 ISGLYRNM
-2284 NGSIYAETQSQNAV
+2284 NGSIYAEAQSQNAV
-2298 KRDAQQAQG
+2298 KRDAQQAQNIAG
-2307 SVTGTQQNINVQ
+2307 SNNISNTVGSINVSA
-2319 NQIPVQIMVSEK
+2319 PVQVSEK
-2331 LDKNDI
+2331 LDKGDI
-2337 KRLGRIIGEISS
+2337 QRLSREI
-2349 KEIYESY
+2349 
-2356 RRSGGP
+2356 
-2362 RPGNIH
+2362 GNIAGEEIAASFIRAGKGTLKGSRLRP

>member
-25 MQAQLDQ
+25 IQAQLDQ

-38 LKITEQLDTAKTRKQ
+38 LKITGQLDTAKTRKQ

-91 KASVEVK
+91 KTSVEVK
-98 AELNTEELKRQ
+98 AELNTEELKKQ

-494 ALAGLSSALAVKG
+494 ALAGLGSALAVKG

-551 TKGLNAQQLKLIISS
+551 TKGLNAQQLKLIVSS

-631 VALTTAVSVISTITN
+631 VALTTAVSVISTFNN
-646 KMEEARQETQELA
+646 KIKEARQET
-659 KATIE
+659 IE
-664 EKNAELERT
+664 AGNA
-673 AALKEAYAVYKEYS
+673 
-687 KQTDLTVEEEESLK
+687 
-701 KAVDDITQ
+701 
-709 SLEDKAIALG
+709 
-719 HLKQGTEE
+719 
-727 YTQAL
+727 
-732 EQQIAEELKAQ
+732 
-743 DIAAKEKRN
+743 
-752 AAEEL
+752 AAEEGQAL
-757 LLSKSYSSWDGSQ
+757 LDLVASYFELADAVNAGTASKEDMIALEGDVIKALELEGQSVEELEAKYGSLRNAILQVTAEKLETDISLAVSGANAAIKDAVSELETYLGTSISSGSEAEILQYLKDQGFSGVSVGTKGGTLSLPNSDIWDIFSDPTFEELAENREYLEAAMNAVRERFGSDSDLFNQLSK
-770 ITVTVSDSAKAETD
+770 
-784 AYKLV
+784 AY
-789 QEIMGD
+789 I
-795 YIDDGRYYSGAG
+795 RY
-807 GMGAYDIEIEPID
+807 
-820 WDSSKDV
+820 
-827 EAVVDYYYKLVEL
+827 
-840 KDALV
+840 KDAIDPAIEAI
-845 DNNLMDTDDVY
+845 DNSNALIAEYWKTAESAINNPKTQEEFDAFRQ
-856 DIYDGVKSVIDDI
+856 SVIDKVSGDNDWN
-869 GADVEAYVQAEYDA
+869 ADGTYTAAGLVDSLLSTDRAYAQFYDDLVDTTNDGLDA
-883 VVAAYERAY
+883 V
-892 GIADTVEDFSALR
+892 EDAIQSHGDSVKGKLEALW
-905 DHVNDELG
+905 
-913 EKFEFDGLS
+913 
-922 EQIDRF
+922 
-928 LIEDNAIYRNYLNN
+928 NA
-942 IKATQEMINSIVDGM
+942 ESFG
-957 IPKDYE
+957 
-963 GLQEGTAAHFHAI
+963 
-976 DQYGIKVAELK
+976 
-987 EKLSGLSDED
+987 
-997 LTIAYD
+997 
-1003 LLSVPDSSIKSWD
+1003 
-1016 ELITAMDE
+1016 
-1024 YKNGTSDIVSVSNK
+1024 
-1038 VRSALETM
+1038 
-1046 WASEDFADTK
+1046 DTK
-1056 KSIEQMAN
+1056 KSIEEMASS
-1064 ALDGITADNIDS
+1064 LDGITADNIDS

-1112 DLITEDALKLN
+1112 ELITEDALKLN

-1386 DGLSDLMSQLN
+1386 DGLADLM
-1397 FTREDTQNLITKLS
+1397 
-1411 EADGITLTNAEGEVV
+1411 
-1426 SLNDALEYTDGLTFA
+1426 
-1441 SVTSEIDGITSSAE
+1441 
-1455 LAEQAV
+1455 
-1461 EDLQYSINTLKGKT
+1461 
-1475 VTVTLDVQRKSGILG
+1475 
-1490 SIFGYAKG
+1490 
-1498 TDGAPEGDALVGEEG
+1498 
-1513 EELVQSGNR
+1513 
-1522 AYFVGTNG
+1522 
-1530 AEIVHLNEGDK
+1530 
-1541 VYTAAETRKIKRGAT
+1541 
-1556 VIRGVVPAFAG
+1556 
-1567 GTGLGKPDTPTYTS
+1567 
-1581 VLPDKPTTTTNS
+1581 
-1593 STTDKAESE
+1593 
-1602 FERLYK
+1602 
-1608 YHQHLLKMDRES
+1608 
-1620 VSDYIAW
+1620 
-1627 LDVAY
+1627 
-1632 QEAYKN
+1632 
-1638 GEIELDDYYKY
+1638 
-1649 QEEVFDKI
+1649 
-1657 KESLDDLQKTHENA
+1657 
-1671 ITFDKI
+1671 
-1677 KLDNAI
+1677 
-1683 EAGDYGDIV
+1683 
-1692 KYTDDIVEHYKAMQ
+1692 
-1706 NEVHLQAEYY
+1706 
-1716 RSIGYA
+1716 
-1722 ETSDEITK
+1722 
-1730 LKSLWWDYY
+1730 
-1739 EEIKNVSADAWQQVV
+1739 
-1754 DNANDALDGVTG
+1754 
-1766 LYDTLKGAAQEYAE
+1766 
-1780 NGYITVDT
+1780 
-1788 LQSIYKLGVQNLAYL
+1788 
-1803 QDENGQLVIN
+1803 
-1813 EANIQKVIAARTQQ
+1813 
-1827 MAIETALSYIQQLR
+1827 
-1841 TALTNQDTAALQN
+1841 
-1854 LIFATDVAANSTWDL
+1854 
-1869 VYAQLQLLG
+1869 
-1878 LEDSQYNAALQRIN
+1878 
-1892 TLRSLADVAVTS
+1892 
-1904 IGRIDNSAKEA
+1904 
-1915 LQNTSDALD
+1915 
-1924 DILQYVKDMIKQEV
+1924 
-1938 ENQVEALE
+1938 
-1946 DQIDRYCEIVDL
+1946 
-1958 QKKSLDLE
+1958 
-1966 REKDNYTKSVTEKTK
+1966 
-1981 AIAELQARIARLD
+1981 
-1994 LDDSREAQAEKA
+1994 
-2006 KLNEELAELN
+2006 
-2016 NDLAETQADYAYEVN
+2016 
-2031 SDALDAMADAY
+2031 
-2042 EDEKRKE
+2042 
-2049 IEILEDTISSE
+2049 
-2060 EKLYQLAIQR
+2060 
-2070 INNEWDTL
+2070 
-2078 YQDLINWNYQYGS
+2078 
-2091 STESELVSAWNA
+2091 
-2103 ASQAVQQYGSY
+2103 
-2114 LNAVATTQSQLS
+2114 
-2126 AIDNASSSNVIGTMG
+2126 
-2141 DYDTSGGATMSRIKE
+2141 
-2156 IVAQMKA
+2156 
-2163 NSIQHGSEDDAGK
+2163 
-2176 LRLNKENLR
+2176 
-2185 LGEELQGLIGRTVVR
+2185 
-2200 GNDGVWYL
+2200 
-2208 DKVGGAQ
+2208 
-2215 LYTTYPYSTYHTG
+2215 
-2228 GVVGDQ
+2228 
-2234 ATAEQDELFALLKK
+2234 
-2248 GEVVLNEPQ
+2248 
-2257 QQVLYRV
+2257 
-2264 LDSSETLASKLG
+2264 
-2276 IGSLYGNM
+2276 
-2284 NGSIYAETQSQNAV
+2284 
-2298 KRDAQQAQG
+2298 
-2307 SVTGTQQNINVQ
+2307 
-2319 NQIPVQIMVSEK
+2319 
-2331 LDKNDI
+2331 
-2337 KRLGRIIGEISS
+2337 
-2349 KEIYESY
+2349 
-2356 RRSGGP
+2356 
-2362 RPGNIH
+2362 

>member
-25 MQAQLDQ
+25 IQAQLDQ

-38 LKITEQLDTAKTRKQ
+38 LKITGQLDTTKTRKQ

-91 KASVEVK
+91 KTSVEVK
-98 AELNTEELKRQ
+98 AELNTEELKKQ

-207 TTSVLDAA
+207 TTQVLDAA
-215 SEWLRQGKS
+215 SEWLRQGKT

-333 IFARMG
+333 IFARLT

-350 GEDISKVEST
+350 GQDISHVEST

-375 RNFDEVLD
+375 RNIDEVID
-383 EVGTRWQEFD
+383 EVGQKFNSLD
-393 SVTQRQIATAFGGVY
+393 SVVQRQIVTAMGGVY
-408 QSENFLS
+408 QSENL
-415 LMNNYEKVA
+415 LALLTNYDKVA

-551 TKGLNAQQLKLIISS
+551 TKGLNAQQLKLIVSS

-593 TMGLATAEGTAT
+593 TMGLATAEGTTT

-631 VALTTAVSVISTITN
+631 VALTTAVSVISTVNN
-646 KMEEARQETQELA
+646 KIKEARQET
-659 KATIE
+659 IE
-664 EKNAELERT
+664 AGNA
-673 AALKEAYAVYKEYS
+673 
-687 KQTDLTVEEEESLK
+687 
-701 KAVDDITQ
+701 
-709 SLEDKAIALG
+709 
-719 HLKQGTEE
+719 
-727 YTQAL
+727 
-732 EQQIAEELKAQ
+732 
-743 DIAAKEKRN
+743 
-752 AAEEL
+752 AAEEGQEL
-757 LLSKSYSSWDGSQ
+757 LDLVASYLELADAVDAGTASKEDMIAAQDDVINALGLEGKSVDELIAKYDNLKNAIIAATQEKLETDISLAVSGANAATKDAVSELETWLGTSISSGTDADIFQYLKDQGFSGIGVGTKGGTISLPNLDIWDAFSNPTFEELVENREYLEAAMNAVREEFG
-770 ITVTVSDSAKAETD
+770 SDSAVFEQLSEAYTRYSDAIDPAIEAIDNSNTLIAEYWKMAESAINDPTTQEEFD
-784 AYKLV
+784 AFRQSIIDKLSS
-789 QEIMGD
+789 D
-795 YIDDGRYYSGAG
+795 NDWNDDGTYTAAG
-807 GMGAYDIEIEPID
+807 
-820 WDSSKDV
+820 
-827 EAVVDYYYKLVEL
+827 
-840 KDALV
+840 LV
-845 DNNLMDTDDVY
+845 DSLLSTDLAYAQFYDDLVDTTN
-856 DIYDGVKSVIDDI
+856 DGL
-869 GADVEAYVQAEYDA
+869 DA
-883 VVAAYERAY
+883 V
-892 GIADTVEDFSALR
+892 EDAIQSHGDSVKGKLEALWNAESFS
-905 DHVNDELG
+905 
-913 EKFEFDGLS
+913 
-922 EQIDRF
+922 
-928 LIEDNAIYRNYLNN
+928 
-942 IKATQEMINSIVDGM
+942 
-957 IPKDYE
+957 
-963 GLQEGTAAHFHAI
+963 
-976 DQYGIKVAELK
+976 
-987 EKLSGLSDED
+987 
-997 LTIAYD
+997 
-1003 LLSVPDSSIKSWD
+1003 
-1016 ELITAMDE
+1016 
-1024 YKNGTSDIVSVSNK
+1024 
-1038 VRSALETM
+1038 
-1046 WASEDFADTK
+1046 DTK
-1056 KSIEQMAN
+1056 KSIEEMAST
-1064 ALDGITADNIDS
+1064 LDGITADNIDS

-1089 EDGMNAQ
+1089 EDGMSAQ
-1096 FLANILQTEVT
+1096 FLAHVLQTEIT

-1112 DLITEDALKLN
+1112 ELITEDALKLN
-1123 SALDGMKGRFDEV
+1123 DALQGMSGRFDEV
-1136 TEAKSRYDA
+1136 TNAIDGYKNA
-1145 ALAGGEKDDNFKNY
+1145 MAGGEKDDNFKSY
-1159 AEALEALN
+1159 AEAFEALN
-1167 EEFVKGYENSN
+1167 EELVKGYENSN
-1178 QFWAAAEYLFGTEQ
+1178 QFWSAAEFLFGTEQ
-1192 LNEWGWSQGLD
+1192 LNEWGWADGLD

-1232 ISEAGQIT
+1232 ISEAGEIK
-1240 ADDGSVIAQIEKLSD
+1240 AADGSVIAQIEKLSD

-1264 TNLDAL
+1264 GNLDAL
-1270 AERLGITSEAAT
+1270 AEKLGITSEAAT

-1330 IALGYNNKDIFDLM
+1330 ISLGYNNKDIHDLL
-1344 NVLKEVDGV
+1344 NVLMEVDGV

-1386 DGLSDLMSQLN
+1386 DGLADLMSQLN
-1397 FTREDTQNLITKLS
+1397 FTREDTEGLITKLG
-1411 EADGITLTNAEGEVV
+1411 EADGITLTNAEGEVI

-1441 SVTSEIDGITSSAE
+1441 SVTSEIDGITNSAE

-1522 AYFVGTNG
+1522 AYFVGTDG

-1541 VYTAAETRKIKRGAT
+1541 VYTAEETRKIKRGAK

-1581 VLPDKPTTTTNS
+1581 VLPDTSTKTTTTT

-1608 YHQHLLKMDRES
+1608 YHQHLLAMDQES
-1620 VSDYIAW
+1620 VSDYLKW
-1627 LDVAY
+1627 LDAAY
-1632 QEAYKN
+1632 QEAYAK
-1638 GEIELDDYYKY
+1638 GEITLDDFYKY
-1649 QEEVFDKI
+1649 QEEVHDKT
-1657 KESLDDLQKTHENA
+1657 KSSLDDLRGEFENA
-1671 ITFDKI
+1671 ITLTENWLEQAIESGDH
-1677 KLDNAI
+1677 NAI
-1683 EAGDYGDIV
+1683 Q
-1692 KYTDDIVEHYKAMQ
+1692 KYTADIISYYKAMQ
-1706 NEVHLQAEYY
+1706 DELHAEAEYY
-1716 RSIGYA
+1716 RSLGYSD
-1722 ETSDEITK
+1722 TSDEVSK
-1730 LKSLWWDYY
+1730 LSDLWWDYY
-1739 EEIKNVSADAWQQVV
+1739 DKIKNVSADAWAQVV
-1754 DNANDALDGVTG
+1754 DNANDAVDSIQGV
-1766 LYDTLKGAAQEYAE
+1766 YDTLKNAAQEYAE
-1780 NGYITVDT
+1780 NGHITVDT

-1803 QDENGQLVIN
+1803 SDENGQLVIN
-1813 EANIQKVIAARTQQ
+1813 EENIQKVIAARTQQ
-1827 MAIETALSYIQQLR
+1827 MAIETALNYVQQLR
-1841 TALTNQDTAALQN
+1841 TALTNNDTAALQN

-1878 LEDSQYNAALQRIN
+1878 LEDTQYNAALQRIN

-1904 IGRIDNSAKEA
+1904 IGRVDNSVKEA
-1915 LQNTSDALD
+1915 LENTSSALED
-1924 DILQYVKDMIKQEV
+1924 LLEYVKDMIKQEV

-1946 DQIDRYCEIVDL
+1946 EQVDQYRNIVDL

-1966 REKDNYTKSVTEKTK
+1966 REKDNYTKSVAEKTK
-1981 AIAELQARIARLD
+1981 AIAELQARIALLD

-2042 EDEKRKE
+2042 EKEKQKE

-2060 EKLYQLAIQR
+2060 EKLHSLAIDR
-2070 INNEWDTL
+2070 ISNEWDTL
-2078 YQDLINWNYQYGS
+2078 YSDLCDWAYNYGNVTIDTL
-2091 STESELVSAWNA
+2091 TEAWNA

-2114 LNAVATTQSQLS
+2114 LNAVAATQSQLS
-2126 AIDNASSSNVIGTMG
+2126 AIDNSSSNVVGTMG
-2141 DYDTSGGATMSRIKE
+2141 EYDTSGGNIMSEVKT
-2156 IVAQMKA
+2156 IVAEMKA
-2163 NSIQHGSEDDAGK
+2163 NSAAHHAADTEEKA
-2176 LRLNKENLR
+2176 RLNKRNLE
-2185 LGEELQGLIGRTVVR
+2185 LGEDLEALIGRTVVR
-2200 GNDGVWYL
+2200 GDDGVWYL

-2228 GVVGDQ
+2228 GIVGDQ
-2234 ATAEQDELFALLKK
+2234 STPEQDEMFALLEK
-2248 GEVVLNEPQ
+2248 GEAVLTEPQ
-2257 QQVLYRV
+2257 QKVAYRV
-2264 LDSSETLASKLG
+2264 LDASETLASKLG

-2284 NGSIYAETQSQNAV
+2284 NGSIYAEAQSQNAV
-2298 KRDAQQAQG
+2298 KRDAQQAQNIAG
-2307 SVTGTQQNINVQ
+2307 SNNISNTVGSINVSV
-2319 NQIPVQIMVSEK
+2319 PVQVSEK
-2331 LDKNDI
+2331 LDKGDI
-2337 KRLGRIIGEISS
+2337 QRLSREI
-2349 KEIYESY
+2349 
-2356 RRSGGP
+2356 
-2362 RPGNIH
+2362 GNIAGEEIAASFIRAGKGTLKGSRLRP

>member
-25 MQAQLDQ
+25 IQAQLDQ

-38 LKITEQLDTAKTRKQ
+38 LKITGQLDTAKTRKQ
-53 LSADLKSFNLNQ
+53 LSADLKSFNVNQ

-91 KASVEVK
+91 KTSVEVK
-98 AELNTEELKRQ
+98 AELNTEELKKQ

-122 GAEALNDVG
+122 GAETLNDVG

-136 INKKSAATVASITLL
+136 INKKSAATVASVTLL

-158 EQAARRVIQT
+158 EQAARKVIQT
-168 AVDLDAQLTDLR
+168 TVDLDAQLTDLR

-224 IAETTELIEQSMILS
+224 ISETTELTEQSMILY
-239 KVGAMDSET
+239 KVGAMDADT
-248 ATKRLT
+248 ATQRLT

-264 EEVAGVVD
+264 DEVASVVD
-272 RLTAVDMAAA
+272 KLTAVDMDAA

-350 GEDISKVEST
+350 GEDISQVEST
-360 LRSLGIELRKSETEF
+360 LRSLGIELRKSESEF

-383 EVGTRWQEFD
+383 EVGTHWNEFD

-408 QSENFLS
+408 QSENFLA
-415 LMNNYEKVA
+415 LMNNYDKVA
-424 EYVNVAANSAGT
+424 KYVEVAANSAGT

-441 KAYEESV
+441 KAYEESIE
-448 AAHYNTL
+448 AHYNTL

-480 AILDFMTYTELLKT
+480 AILDFLTYTELLKT
-494 ALAGLSSALAVKG
+494 ALAGLGSALAVKG
-507 VSAMGKKIKEVTQTV
+507 VSAMGKKIKDVTQTV

-546 SLLAA
+546 SLLVT
-551 TKGLNAQQLKLIISS
+551 TKGLNTQQLKLIVSS
-566 KNLTNEQRMQILM
+566 KNLTNQQRMQILM
-579 ASGLTKEQAAQTLA
+579 ASGLTEQEAAQILT

-631 VALTTAVSVISTITN
+631 VALTTAVSVISTFNN
-646 KMEEARQETQELA
+646 KIKEARQETIDA
-659 KATIE
+659 G
-664 EKNAELERT
+664 NA
-673 AALKEAYAVYKEYS
+673 
-687 KQTDLTVEEEESLK
+687 
-701 KAVDDITQ
+701 
-709 SLEDKAIALG
+709 
-719 HLKQGTEE
+719 
-727 YTQAL
+727 
-732 EQQIAEELKAQ
+732 
-743 DIAAKEKRN
+743 
-752 AAEEL
+752 AAEEGQEL
-757 LLSKSYSSWDGSQ
+757 LDLVSSYFELADAVDAGTASKEDM
-770 ITVTVSDSAKAETD
+770 IA
-784 AYKLV
+784 V
-789 QEIMGD
+789 Q
-795 YIDDGRYYSGAG
+795 
-807 GMGAYDIEIEPID
+807 
-820 WDSSKDV
+820 
-827 EAVVDYYYKLVEL
+827 
-840 KDALV
+840 
-845 DNNLMDTDDVY
+845 DDV
-856 DIYDGVKSVIDDI
+856 
-869 GADVEAYVQAEYDA
+869 
-883 VVAAYERAY
+883 
-892 GIADTVEDFSALR
+892 
-905 DHVNDELG
+905 
-913 EKFEFDGLS
+913 
-922 EQIDRF
+922 
-928 LIEDNAIYRNYLNN
+928 
-942 IKATQEMINSIVDGM
+942 IKALGLEGQSVD
-957 IPKDYE
+957 
-963 GLQEGTAAHFHAI
+963 
-976 DQYGIKVAELK
+976 ELK
-987 EKLSGLSDED
+987 EKYGSLRNAILQVTAEKLETDISLAVSGANAAIKDAVSELETYLGTSISSGSEAEILQYLQDQGFSGISVGTKGGTMSLPNSDIWDAFSDPTFEELTENREYLETAMNAVREKFGSDSDLFNQLSKAYIRYKDAIDPAIEAIDNSNTLIAEYWKTAESAINNPKTQEEFDAFRQSVIDKVSGDNDWNADGTYSAAGLVDS
-997 LTIAYD
+997 
-1003 LLSVPDSSIKSWD
+1003 LLSTDRAYAQFYDDLVDTTNDGLDAVEDAIQSHGDSVKGRLE
-1016 ELITAMDE
+1016 ELWNAE
-1024 YKNGTSDIVSVSNK
+1024 SFSDT
-1038 VRSALETM
+1038 R
-1046 WASEDFADTK
+1046 
-1056 KSIEQMAN
+1056 KSIEEMAN
-1064 ALDGITADNIDS
+1064 TLDGITADNIDS
-1076 LIEGSAELAALLE
+1076 LIEDSTELAALLE

-1123 SALDGMKGRFDEV
+1123 SALEGMKGRFDEV
-1136 TEAKSRYDA
+1136 TDAKSRYDA
-1145 ALAGGEKDDNFKNY
+1145 ALAGGEKDDHFKNY

-1264 TNLDAL
+1264 GDLDAL

-1330 IALGYNNKDIFDLM
+1330 IALGYNSKDIFDLM

-1386 DGLSDLMSQLN
+1386 DGLADLMSQLN
-1397 FTREDTQNLITKLS
+1397 FTREDTQNLITKLG
-1411 EADGITLTNAEGEVV
+1411 EADGITLTNAEGEVI
-1426 SLNDALEYTDGLTFA
+1426 SLNDALEYTDDLTFA
-1441 SVTSEIDGITSSAE
+1441 SVTSEIDGITNSAE

-1475 VTVTLDVQRKSGILG
+1475 ITVTLDVQRKSSILG

-1513 EELVQSGNR
+1513 EELVQSGNK
-1522 AYFVGTNG
+1522 AYFVGTDG

-1541 VYTAAETRKIKRGAT
+1541 VYTAAETRKIKRGET
-1556 VIRGVVPAFAG
+1556 LIRGVVPAFAG
-1567 GTGLGKPDTPTYTS
+1567 GTGLGKSNTSKYTS
-1581 VLPDKPTTTTNS
+1581 VLPEKATTTTSS

-1608 YHQHLLKMDRES
+1608 YHQHLLKMNQES

-1627 LDVAY
+1627 LNAAY
-1632 QEAYKN
+1632 QQAYKN

-1657 KESLDDLQKTHENA
+1657 KESLDDLQKAHENA
-1671 ITFDKI
+1671 ITFEKI

-1692 KYTDDIVEHYKAMQ
+1692 KYTDDIIEHYKAMQ

-1716 RSIGYA
+1716 RSIGYS

-1754 DNANDALDGVTG
+1754 DNANDALDSVTG

-1813 EANIQKVIAARTQQ
+1813 EENIQKVIAARTQQ
-1827 MAIETALSYIQQLR
+1827 MAIETALNYIQQLR
-1841 TALTNQDTAALQN
+1841 AALTNQDTAALQN
-1854 LIFATDVAANSTWDL
+1854 LIFATDVAADSTWDL

-1946 DQIDRYCEIVDL
+1946 DQIDRYREIVDL
-1958 QKKSLDLE
+1958 QKKSLNLE

-1981 AIAELQARIARLD
+1981 AIAELQARIAQLD

-2042 EDEKRKE
+2042 ADEKHKE
-2049 IEILEDTISSE
+2049 IEVLENTISSE
-2060 EKLYQLAIQR
+2060 EKLYSLAIDR
-2070 INNEWDTL
+2070 ISNEWDTL
-2078 YQDLINWNYQYGS
+2078 YSDLCDWAYNYGNVTINTL
-2091 STESELVSAWNA
+2091 TEAWNA
-2103 ASQAVQQYGSY
+2103 ASGAVQQYGSY
-2114 LNAVATTQSQLS
+2114 LNAVAATQAQIAAFDVSSGFTT
-2126 AIDNASSSNVIGTMG
+2126 VGTTG
-2141 DYDTSGGATMSRIKE
+2141 DYDTSGGETMSRVKE

-2163 NSIQHGSEDDAGK
+2163 NSKQHGSEDAAGK

-2185 LGEELQGLIGRTVVR
+2185 LGEELQKLIGRTVVR
-2200 GNDGVWYL
+2200 GDDGVWYL

-2215 LYTTYPYSTYHTG
+2215 LYSTYPYSTYHTG

-2234 ATAEQDELFALLKK
+2234 PTTEQDEMFALLEK
-2248 GEVVLNEPQ
+2248 GEAVLTEPQ
-2257 QQVLYRV
+2257 QKVLYRI
-2264 LDSSETLASKLG
+2264 LDASETLANKLG
-2276 IGSLYGNM
+2276 IGGLYQSM
-2284 NGSIYAETQSQNAV
+2284 NGSGYAETQSHNAV
-2298 KRDAQQAQG
+2298 MRDMQQAQAASG
-2307 SVTGTQQNINVQ
+2307 NNHVSQNIGDVTV
-2319 NQIPVQIMVSEK
+2319 PVHVMVTEK
-2331 LDKNDI
+2331 LDKSDI
-2337 KRLGRIIGEISS
+2337 KRLSREI
-2349 KEIYESY
+2349 
-2356 RRSGGP
+2356 
-2362 RPGNIH
+2362 GNIAGEEIAGSFIRAGKGTLKGSRLRP

>member
-1 MADNNNGADGQ
+1 MADNSADGQ
-12 ILLALKVKESLAL
+12 ILLSLKMAETLAL
-25 MQAQLDQ
+25 IQSQLNQISKNLDLQITGKLNKTTTKAQLKSDLESMKSSQKINLTGKLDKSKTKAQLKSDIASLSRQPLQLQAKINTVDLQKQ
-32 IAKKLN
+32 IQKAN
-38 LKITEQLDTAKTRKQ
+38 IQLDT
-53 LSADLKSFNLNQ
+53 SIDGN
-65 AIKLAAKL
+65 
-73 DKTAA
+73 
-78 KKQFKADLAALDN
+78 
-91 KASVEVK
+91 
-98 AELNTEELKRQ
+98 EELK
-109 LKNNNIRIDANVD
+109 
-122 GAEALNDVG
+122 EVG
-131 NGLDT
+131 NSLDT
-136 INKKSAATVASITLL
+136 INKKSAATVASIMTLR
-151 HEAMNLL
+151 EAFTYLQRAAKQMIETAANL
-158 EQAARRVIQT
+158 
-168 AVDLDAQLTDLR
+168 DKQLTDLR
-180 MVTGDSYEEAARLV
+180 MATGENYEEISRLV
-194 SGYNELAK
+194 NDYTQLAK
-202 ELGAT
+202 SLGAT
-207 TTSVLDAA
+207 SSQITEIADN
-215 SEWLRQGKS
+215 WLRQGKS
-224 IAETTELIEQSMILS
+224 ISETNTLIADSWKLSAISELDAATSTEYLTSVMKAYKYAVDEVIGIVDKVSSVDLVSATNAGGLMEAMNRTATTANMAGVSIDKLLGYTAAMGEVTGRSMSSVGESLKTIFSRMSDIKANKLELIDEDGTTELLS
-239 KVGAMDSET
+239 DVELTLKNVDIDLRETVNEYKDYEDTLDDLASKWNTLSEVQQN
-248 ATKRLT
+248 ALTK
-254 STMMGYKLAV
+254 A
-264 EEVAGVVD
+264 
-272 RLTAVDMAAA
+272 
-282 VSADGIAEALSHTAS
+282 
-297 SAYLAGLEL
+297 
-306 DKIIA
+306 
-311 YLTVVQETTQ
+311 
-321 KSASVVGESFKS
+321 
-333 IFARMG
+333 FA
-339 KVTNGDAVDDM
+339 
-350 GEDISKVEST
+350 
-360 LRSLGIELRKSETEF
+360 
-375 RNFDEVLD
+375 
-383 EVGTRWQEFD
+383 GTRQQDMFRILMENYD
-393 SVTQRQIATAFGGVY
+393 TALKY
-408 QSENFLS
+408 
-415 LMNNYEKVA
+415 A
-424 EYVNVAANSAGT
+424 ETSMNSAGT
-436 AAEKF
+436 ATEKF
-441 KAYEESV
+441 NAYLESV
-448 AAHYNTL
+448 QAHYNSL
-455 IASAEA
+455 VASAEA
-461 FAQKS
+461 LAKQT
-466 VPTEFI
+466 VPTSLM
-472 NGLLDAGS
+472 NGLMDAAS
-480 AILDFMTYTELLKT
+480 AVLDFLTATNLLT
-494 ALAGLSSALAVKG
+494 IALSSLTAALSVKGLAVFG
-507 VSAMGKKIKEVTQTV
+507 SKIKNIYQSV

-551 TKGLNAQQLKLIISS
+551 TKGLNAQQLKLIVSS

-631 VALTTAVSVISTITN
+631 VALTTAVSVISTFNN
-646 KMEEARQETQELA
+646 KIKEARQETIEAGNAAVEEGQQLLDLVASYLELA
-659 KATIE
+659 DAVDAGTASKEDMIAAQDDVIKALGLEGQSVDELIA
-664 EKNAELERT
+664 KYGSLRNAILETTAEQLKTDISLAISGANTAKKDAVSELET
-673 AALKEAYAVYKEYS
+673 YLGTSISGGSADIYQYLEDQGFSGISVGTESGTLSLPNADYWDAFSNPTFEQLKENRDYLEAAMNAVR
-687 KQTDLTVEEEESLK
+687 EEF
-701 KAVDDITQ
+701 
-709 SLEDKAIALG
+709 G
-719 HLKQGTEE
+719 
-727 YTQAL
+727 
-732 EQQIAEELKAQ
+732 
-743 DIAAKEKRN
+743 
-752 AAEEL
+752 
-757 LLSKSYSSWDGSQ
+757 
-770 ITVTVSDSAKAETD
+770 SDSALFEQ
-784 AYKLV
+784 L
-789 QEIMGD
+789 
-795 YIDDGRYYSGAG
+795 S
-807 GMGAYDIEIEPID
+807 
-820 WDSSKDV
+820 
-827 EAVVDYYYKLVEL
+827 
-840 KDALV
+840 
-845 DNNLMDTDDVY
+845 
-856 DIYDGVKSVIDDI
+856 
-869 GADVEAYVQAEYDA
+869 EAYTRYSDAIDPAIEAIDNSNKLIAEYWK
-883 VVAAYERAY
+883 
-892 GIADTVEDFSALR
+892 IAESAI
-905 DHVNDELG
+905 NDPKTQE
-913 EKFEFDGLS
+913 EFDAFRQGI
-922 EQIDRF
+922 ID
-928 LIEDNAIYRNYLNN
+928 
-942 IKATQEMINSIVDGM
+942 
-957 IPKDYE
+957 
-963 GLQEGTAAHFHAI
+963 
-976 DQYGIKVAELK
+976 
-987 EKLSGLSDED
+987 KLSGDNDWNDDGTYTAAGLVDS
-997 LTIAYD
+997 
-1003 LLSVPDSSIKSWD
+1003 LLSTDRAYAQFYDDLVDTTNDGLDSVEDAIQSHGDSVKGKLEALWNAESF
-1016 ELITAMDE
+1016 
-1024 YKNGTSDIVSVSNK
+1024 SD
-1038 VRSALETM
+1038 TQ
-1046 WASEDFADTK
+1046 
-1056 KSIEQMAN
+1056 KSIVEMAN
-1064 ALDGITADNIDS
+1064 ALDGITADNIETLAES
-1076 LIEGSAELAALLE
+1076 SEELAALLD
-1089 EDGMNAQ
+1089 EDGMSAK
-1096 FLANILQTEVT
+1096 FLAHVLQTEVT

-1112 DLITEDALKLN
+1112 ELITDDALTLN
-1123 SALDGMKGRFDEV
+1123 SALEGMKGRFDEV

-1362 DTLAQSLSDLG
+1362 DTLAQSFSDLG

-1411 EADGITLTNAEGEVV
+1411 EADGITLTNAEGEVI

-1530 AEIVHLNEGDK
+1530 PEITHLNEGDI

-1567 GTGLGKPDTPTYTS
+1567 GTGLGKSNKTYES
-1581 VLPDKPTTTTNS
+1581 VLPSTSTGKSTSSSSSSS
-1593 STTDKAESE
+1593 STSKAESE

-1608 YHQHLLKMDRES
+1608 YHQHLLNMDQES
-1620 VSDYIAW
+1620 VADYIAW
-1627 LDVAY
+1627 LDAAY

-1649 QEEVFDKI
+1649 QEEVFDKV
-1657 KESLDDLQKTHENA
+1657 KSMLDDVREEHENA
-1671 ITFDKI
+1671 ITLTQNW
-1677 KLDNAI
+1677 LDNAI
-1683 EAGDYGDIV
+1683 ADGDRGKITQYTSEIV
-1692 KYTDDIVEHYKAMQ
+1692 AHYKAMQ
-1706 NEVHLQAEYY
+1706 EELHKEAEYY
-1716 RSIGYA
+1716 RSLGYSD
-1722 ETSDEITK
+1722 TSDEVSK
-1730 LKSLWWDYY
+1730 LSDLWWDYY
-1739 EEIKNVSADAWQQVV
+1739 DKIKTVSADAWQQVV
-1754 DNANDALDGVTG
+1754 DNANDALDSVTD
-1766 LYDTLKGAAQEYAE
+1766 LYDTLKDAAQEYAE
-1780 NGYITVDT
+1780 NGSISVKT

-1803 QDENGQLVIN
+1803 EDENGQLVIN
-1813 EANIQKVIAARTQQ
+1813 EENIQKVIAARTQQ
-1827 MAIETALSYIQQLR
+1827 MAIETALNYIQQLR
-1841 TALTNQDTAALQN
+1841 TALTNEDTAALNN

-1878 LEDSQYNAALQRIN
+1878 LDESQYNAALQRIN

-1904 IGRIDNSAKEA
+1904 IGRVDNAAKEA
-1915 LQNTSDALD
+1915 LESTSQALD
-1924 DILQYVKDMIKQEV
+1924 DILEYVKDMIKQEV
-1938 ENQVEALE
+1938 ENQVEILE
-1946 DQIDRYCEIVDL
+1946 EQVEQYRNIIDL

-1981 AIAELQARIARLD
+1981 AIAQLQARIAQLD
-1994 LDDSREAQAEKA
+1994 LDDSREAQAEKS
-2006 KLNEELAELN
+2006 KLMEELADLN
-2016 NDLAETQADYAYEVN
+2016 NDLAETQADHAYEVN

-2042 EDEKRKE
+2042 EKEKNKE
-2049 IEILEDTISSE
+2049 IEVLKNTISSE
-2060 EKLYQLAIQR
+2060 EKLYSTAISR

-2078 YQDLINWNYQYGS
+2078 YSDLCDWAYNYGNVTINTL
-2091 STESELVSAWNA
+2091 TEAWNA

-2114 LNAVATTQSQLS
+2114 LNAVAATQSQLS
-2126 AIDNASSSNVIGTMG
+2126 AIDSSSSTAIGSMG
-2141 DYDTSGGATMSRIKE
+2141 DYDTSGGATMSRVKE

-2163 NSIQHGSEDDAGK
+2163 NSAQHGSEDAAGK

-2185 LGEELQGLIGRTVVR
+2185 LGEELQSLIGRTVVR
-2200 GNDGVWYL
+2200 GDDGVWYL

-2257 QQVLYRV
+2257 QQVLYRI

-2284 NGSIYAETQSQNAV
+2284 NGSIYAEAQSQNAV

-2307 SVTGTQQNINVQ
+2307 SVTGTQQSFNIENHV
-2319 NQIPVQIMVSEK
+2319 PVHVMVTEK
-2331 LDKNDI
+2331 IDKSDI
-2337 KRLGRIIGEISS
+2337 KRLSREIGDVASQ
-2349 KEIYESY
+2349 EIYESFV
-2356 RRSGGP
+2356 RGGTTTLKGRML
-2362 RPGNIH
+2362 RPK

>member
-25 MQAQLDQ
+25 IQAQLDQ

-38 LKITEQLDTAKTRKQ
+38 LKITGQLDTAKTRKQ
-53 LSADLKSFNLNQ
+53 LSADLKSFNVNQ

-73 DKTAA
+73 DKTVA

-91 KASVEVK
+91 KTSVEVK
-98 AELNTEELKRQ
+98 AELNTEELKKQ
-109 LKNNNIRIDANVD
+109 LKNNNIRIDSNVD
-122 GAEALNDVG
+122 GAETLNDVG

-136 INKKSAATVASITLL
+136 INKKSAATVASVTLL

-158 EQAARRVIQT
+158 EQAARKVIQT
-168 AVDLDAQLTDLR
+168 TVDLDAQLTDLR

-224 IAETTELIEQSMILS
+224 ISETTELIEQSMILS
-239 KVGAMDSET
+239 KVGAMDADT
-248 ATKRLT
+248 ATQRLT

-264 EEVAGVVD
+264 DEVASVVD
-272 RLTAVDMAAA
+272 KLTAVDMDAA

-339 KVTNGDAVDDM
+339 KVNNGDAVDDM
-350 GEDISKVEST
+350 GEDISQVEST
-360 LRSLGIELRKSETEF
+360 LRSLGIELRKSESEF

-383 EVGTRWQEFD
+383 EVGTHWNEFD

-408 QSENFLS
+408 QSENFLA
-415 LMNNYEKVA
+415 LMNNYDKVA
-424 EYVNVAANSAGT
+424 KYVEVAANSAGT

-441 KAYEESV
+441 KAYEESIE
-448 AAHYNTL
+448 AHYNTL

-472 NGLLDAGS
+472 NGLLDVGS
-480 AILDFMTYTELLKT
+480 AILDFLTYTELLKT
-494 ALAGLSSALAVKG
+494 ALAGLGSALAVQG
-507 VSAMGKKIKEVTQTV
+507 VSAMGKKIKDVTQTV

-537 VDLSADEFN
+537 VNLSADEFN
-546 SLLAA
+546 SLLVT
-551 TKGLNAQQLKLIISS
+551 TKGLNTQQLKLIVSS
-566 KNLTNEQRMQILM
+566 KNLTNQQRMQILM
-579 ASGLTKEQAAQTLA
+579 ASGLTEQEAAQMLVI
-593 TMGLATAEGTAT
+593 MGLATAEGTAT

-631 VALTTAVSVISTITN
+631 VALTTAVSVISTFNN
-646 KMEEARQETQELA
+646 KIKEARQETIDA
-659 KATIE
+659 G
-664 EKNAELERT
+664 NA
-673 AALKEAYAVYKEYS
+673 
-687 KQTDLTVEEEESLK
+687 
-701 KAVDDITQ
+701 
-709 SLEDKAIALG
+709 
-719 HLKQGTEE
+719 
-727 YTQAL
+727 
-732 EQQIAEELKAQ
+732 
-743 DIAAKEKRN
+743 
-752 AAEEL
+752 AAEEGQEL
-757 LLSKSYSSWDGSQ
+757 LDLVSSYFELANAVDAGTASKEDM
-770 ITVTVSDSAKAETD
+770 IA
-784 AYKLV
+784 V
-789 QEIMGD
+789 Q
-795 YIDDGRYYSGAG
+795 
-807 GMGAYDIEIEPID
+807 
-820 WDSSKDV
+820 
-827 EAVVDYYYKLVEL
+827 
-840 KDALV
+840 
-845 DNNLMDTDDVY
+845 DDV
-856 DIYDGVKSVIDDI
+856 
-869 GADVEAYVQAEYDA
+869 
-883 VVAAYERAY
+883 
-892 GIADTVEDFSALR
+892 
-905 DHVNDELG
+905 
-913 EKFEFDGLS
+913 
-922 EQIDRF
+922 
-928 LIEDNAIYRNYLNN
+928 
-942 IKATQEMINSIVDGM
+942 IKALGLEGQSVD
-957 IPKDYE
+957 
-963 GLQEGTAAHFHAI
+963 
-976 DQYGIKVAELK
+976 ELK
-987 EKLSGLSDED
+987 EKYGSLRNAILQVTAEELETDISLAVSGANAAIKDAVSELETYLGTSISSGSEAEILQYLQDQGFSGISVGTKGGTMSLPNSDIWDAFSDPTFEELTENREYLETAMNAVREKFGSDSDLFNQLSKAYIRYKDAIDPAIEAIDNSNTLIAEYWKTAESAINNPKTQEEFDAFRQSVIDKVSGDNDWNADGTYSAAGLVDS
-997 LTIAYD
+997 
-1003 LLSVPDSSIKSWD
+1003 LLSTDRAYAQFYDDLVDTTNDGLDAVEDAIQSHGDSVKGRLE
-1016 ELITAMDE
+1016 ELWNAE
-1024 YKNGTSDIVSVSNK
+1024 SFSDT
-1038 VRSALETM
+1038 R
-1046 WASEDFADTK
+1046 
-1056 KSIEQMAN
+1056 KSIEEMAN
-1064 ALDGITADNIDS
+1064 TLDGITADNIDS
-1076 LIEGSAELAALLE
+1076 LIEDSTELAALLE

-1123 SALDGMKGRFDEV
+1123 SALEGMKGRFDEV
-1136 TEAKSRYDA
+1136 TDAKSRYDA
-1145 ALAGGEKDDNFKNY
+1145 ALAGGEKDDHFKNY

-1232 ISEAGQIT
+1232 ISDAGQIT

-1264 TNLDAL
+1264 GDLDAL

-1330 IALGYNNKDIFDLM
+1330 IALGYNSKDIFDLM

-1386 DGLSDLMSQLN
+1386 DGLADLMSQLN
-1397 FTREDTQNLITKLS
+1397 FTREDTQNLITKLG
-1411 EADGITLTNAEGEVV
+1411 EADGITLTNAEGEVI
-1426 SLNDALEYTDGLTFA
+1426 SLNDALEYTDDLTFA

-1475 VTVTLDVQRKSGILG
+1475 VTVTLDVQRKSSILG

-1513 EELVQSGNR
+1513 EELVQSGNK
-1522 AYFVGTNG
+1522 AYFVGTDG

-1541 VYTAAETRKIKRGAT
+1541 VYTAAETRKIKRGET
-1556 VIRGVVPAFAG
+1556 LIRGVVPAFAG
-1567 GTGLGKPDTPTYTS
+1567 GTGLGKSNTSKYTS
-1581 VLPDKPTTTTNS
+1581 VLPEKATTTTSS

-1608 YHQHLLKMDRES
+1608 YHQHLLKMDQES

-1627 LDVAY
+1627 LDAAY
-1632 QEAYKN
+1632 QQAYKN

-1657 KESLDDLQKTHENA
+1657 KESLDDLQKAHENA
-1671 ITFDKI
+1671 ITFEKI

-1692 KYTDDIVEHYKAMQ
+1692 KYTDDIIEHYKAMQ

-1716 RSIGYA
+1716 RSIGYS

-1754 DNANDALDGVTG
+1754 DNANDALDSVTG

-1803 QDENGQLVIN
+1803 QDENGQLVVN

-1827 MAIETALSYIQQLR
+1827 MAIETALNYIQQLR
-1841 TALTNQDTAALQN
+1841 TALTNNDTVALLNLTNATNIAAS
-1854 LIFATDVAANSTWDL
+1854 STWDL

-1878 LEDSQYNAALQRIN
+1878 LSDEQYNNALQRIN
-1892 TLRSLADVAVTS
+1892 AMRSLTDIAVTS
-1904 IGRIDNSAKEA
+1904 IGRIDTSAKEA
-1915 LQNTSDALD
+1915 LEETSSALED
-1924 DILQYVKDMIKQEV
+1924 LLKYVEEMIKQEV
-1938 ENQVEALE
+1938 ENQISALE
-1946 DQIDRYCEIVDL
+1946 DQVDKYREIVDL

-1966 REKDNYTKSVTEKTK
+1966 REKDKYTKEVSEKTK
-1981 AIAELQARIARLD
+1981 SIAELQARIAQLD
-1994 LDDSREAQAEKA
+1994 LDDSREAQAEKR
-2006 KLNEELAELN
+2006 KLQEQLAEEQE
-2016 NDLAETQADYAYEVN
+2016 DLAETQADHAYDTT
-2031 SDALDAMADAY
+2031 SDMLDDMADAY
-2042 EDEKRKE
+2042 EKEKQKE
-2049 IEILEDTISSE
+2049 IDILEDSISST
-2060 EKLYQLAIQR
+2060 EKLYQLAIDR
-2070 INNEWDTL
+2070 INNQWDTL
-2078 YQDLINWNYQYGS
+2078 YDDLIAWNYQYGN
-2091 STESELVSAWNA
+2091 TVQSELISAWNA
-2103 ASQAVQQYGSY
+2103 ASGAVQQYGSY
-2114 LNAVATTQSQLS
+2114 LNAVAATQAQIAAFDVSSGFTT
-2126 AIDNASSSNVIGTMG
+2126 VGTTG
-2141 DYDTSGGATMSRIKE
+2141 DYDTSGGETMNRVKE

-2163 NSIQHGSEDDAGK
+2163 NSKQHGSEDAAGK

-2185 LGEELQGLIGRTVVR
+2185 LGEELQKLIGRTVVR
-2200 GNDGVWYL
+2200 GDDGVWYL

-2215 LYTTYPYSTYHTG
+2215 LYSTYPYSTYHTG
-2228 GVVGDQ
+2228 GIVGDQ
-2234 ATAEQDELFALLKK
+2234 PTTEQDEMFALLEK
-2248 GEVVLNEPQ
+2248 GEAVLTEPQ
-2257 QQVLYRV
+2257 QKVLYRI
-2264 LDSSETLASKLG
+2264 LDASETLANKLG
-2276 IGSLYGNM
+2276 IGGLYQSM
-2284 NGSIYAETQSQNAV
+2284 NGSGYAETQSHNAV
-2298 KRDAQQAQG
+2298 MRDMQQAQVASG
-2307 SVTGTQQNINVQ
+2307 SNHMSQSIGDVTV
-2319 NQIPVQIMVSEK
+2319 PVHVMVTEK
-2331 LDKNDI
+2331 LDKSDI
-2337 KRLGRIIGEISS
+2337 KRLSREI
-2349 KEIYESY
+2349 
-2356 RRSGGP
+2356 
-2362 RPGNIH
+2362 GNIAGEEIAGSFIRAGKGTLKGSRLRP

>member
-38 LKITEQLDTAKTRKQ
+38 LKITGQLDTAKTRKQ

-207 TTSVLDAA
+207 TPSVLDAA
-215 SEWLRQGKS
+215 SEWLRQGKT

-297 SAYLAGLEL
+297 SAYLAGVSL
-306 DKIIA
+306 DQIIA
-311 YLTVVQETTQ
+311 SIAVIGETTQ
-321 KSASVVGESFKS
+321 RSASVVGESFKTLFS
-333 IFARMG
+333 RMG
-339 KVTNGDAVDDM
+339 KVTNGDAIDDY

-360 LRSLGIELRKSETEF
+360 LRSLGIELRESETEF
-375 RNFDEVLD
+375 RDFGEVLD
-383 EVGTRWQEFD
+383 DVGAKWDTFS
-393 SVTQRQIATAFGGVY
+393 SVKQNEIATAFGGVY
-408 QSENFLS
+408 QRENFIV
-415 LMNNYEKVA
+415 LMENYEKVA
-424 EYVNVAANSAGT
+424 KYVDVAANSAGT

-480 AILDFMTYTELLKT
+480 AILDFLTYTELLKT

-507 VSAMGKKIKEVTQTV
+507 VSAMGKKIKDVTQTV

-551 TKGLNAQQLKLIISS
+551 TKGLNAQQLKLIVSS

-631 VALTTAVSVISTITN
+631 VALTTAVSVISTFNN
-646 KMEEARQETQELA
+646 KIKEARQETIEAGNAAVEEGQQLLDLAASYLELA
-659 KATIE
+659 DAVDAGTASKEDMIAAQDDVINALGLE
-664 EKNAELERT
+664 GKSVDELIAKYGNLKNA
-673 AALKEAYAVYKEYS
+673 
-687 KQTDLTVEEEESLK
+687 
-701 KAVDDITQ
+701 I
-709 SLEDKAIALG
+709 IA
-719 HLKQGTEE
+719 
-727 YTQAL
+727 
-732 EQQIAEELKAQ
+732 
-743 DIAAKEKRN
+743 
-752 AAEEL
+752 
-757 LLSKSYSSWDGSQ
+757 
-770 ITVTVSDSAKAETD
+770 
-784 AYKLV
+784 
-789 QEIMGD
+789 
-795 YIDDGRYYSGAG
+795 
-807 GMGAYDIEIEPID
+807 
-820 WDSSKDV
+820 
-827 EAVVDYYYKLVEL
+827 
-840 KDALV
+840 
-845 DNNLMDTDDVY
+845 
-856 DIYDGVKSVIDDI
+856 
-869 GADVEAYVQAEYDA
+869 
-883 VVAAYERAY
+883 
-892 GIADTVEDFSALR
+892 
-905 DHVNDELG
+905 
-913 EKFEFDGLS
+913 
-922 EQIDRF
+922 
-928 LIEDNAIYRNYLNN
+928 
-942 IKATQEMINSIVDGM
+942 ATQEKLETDISLAVSGANAATKDAVSELETWLGTSISSGTDADIFQYLKDQGFSGIGVGTKGGTISLPNLDIWDAFSNPTFEELAENREYLEAAMNAVREEFGSDSTVFEQLSEAYTRYSDAIDPAIEAIDNSNTLIAEYWKMAESAINDPKTQEEFDAFRQSIIDKLSSDNDWNDDGT
-957 IPKDYE
+957 Y
-963 GLQEGTAAHFHAI
+963 TAA
-976 DQYGIKVAELK
+976 
-987 EKLSGLSDED
+987 GLVDS
-997 LTIAYD
+997 
-1003 LLSVPDSSIKSWD
+1003 LLSTDRAYAQFYDDLVDTTNDGLDAVEDAIQSHGDSVKGKLEALWNAESF
-1016 ELITAMDE
+1016 
-1024 YKNGTSDIVSVSNK
+1024 SDI
-1038 VRSALETM
+1038 R
-1046 WASEDFADTK
+1046 
-1056 KSIEQMAN
+1056 KSIEEMAN

-1123 SALDGMKGRFDEV
+1123 SALEGMKGRFDEV

-1240 ADDGSVIAQIEKLSD
+1240 TDDGSVIAQIEKLSD

-1330 IALGYNNKDIFDLM
+1330 IALGYNNKDIHDLM
-1344 NVLKEVDGV
+1344 LVLQGVDGV

-1386 DGLSDLMSQLN
+1386 DGLADLMSQLN
-1397 FTREDTQNLITKLS
+1397 FTREDTEWLITKLS
-1411 EADGITLTNAEGEVV
+1411 EADGITLTNAEGEVI

-1530 AEIVHLNEGDK
+1530 PEITHLNEGDI

-1567 GTGLGKPDTPTYTS
+1567 GTGLGKPNTPTYTS
-1581 VLPDKPTTTTNS
+1581 VLPEKTTTSTTTNS

-1608 YHQHLLKMDRES
+1608 YHQHLLKMDQES

-1627 LDVAY
+1627 LDAAY
-1632 QEAYKN
+1632 QQAYKN
-1638 GEIELDDYYKY
+1638 GEIDLDAYYKY

-1657 KESLDDLQKTHENA
+1657 KESLDDLQKAHENA

-1827 MAIETALSYIQQLR
+1827 MAIETALNYIQQLR

-1878 LEDSQYNAALQRIN
+1878 LDESQYNAALQRIN

-1904 IGRIDNSAKEA
+1904 IGRVDNSVKEA
-1915 LQNTSDALD
+1915 LENTSSALED
-1924 DILQYVKDMIKQEV
+1924 LLEYVKDMIKQEV

-1946 DQIDRYCEIVDL
+1946 EQVDQYRNIVDL

-1966 REKDNYTKSVTEKTK
+1966 REKDNYTKSVAEKTK
-1981 AIAELQARIARLD
+1981 AIAELQARIALLD

-2042 EDEKRKE
+2042 EKEKQKE

-2060 EKLYQLAIQR
+2060 EKLHSLAIDR
-2070 INNEWDTL
+2070 ISNEWDTL
-2078 YQDLINWNYQYGS
+2078 YSDLCDWAYNYGNVTIDTL
-2091 STESELVSAWNA
+2091 TEAWNA

-2114 LNAVATTQSQLS
+2114 LNAVAATQSQLS
-2126 AIDNASSSNVIGTMG
+2126 AIDNSSSNVVGTMG
-2141 DYDTSGGATMSRIKE
+2141 EYDTSGGNIMSEVKT
-2156 IVAQMKA
+2156 IVAEMKA
-2163 NSIQHGSEDDAGK
+2163 NSAAHHAADTEEKA
-2176 LRLNKENLR
+2176 RLNKRNLE
-2185 LGEELQGLIGRTVVR
+2185 LGEDLEALIGRTVVR
-2200 GNDGVWYL
+2200 GDDGVWYL

-2228 GVVGDQ
+2228 GIVGDQ
-2234 ATAEQDELFALLKK
+2234 STPEQDEMFALLEK
-2248 GEVVLNEPQ
+2248 GEAVLTEPQ
-2257 QQVLYRV
+2257 QKVAYRV
-2264 LDSSETLASKLG
+2264 LDASETIAGKFG
-2276 IGSLYGNM
+2276 ISGLYRNM
-2284 NGSIYAETQSQNAV
+2284 NGNGFADAQSQSTI
-2298 KRDAQQAQG
+2298 KREIQDAQNISG
-2307 SVTGTQQNINVQ
+2307 SRNTSQTIGTISV
-2319 NQIPVQIMVSEK
+2319 PVQVMVTEK
-2331 LDKNDI
+2331 LDKHDLQ
-2337 KRLGRIIGEISS
+2337 RLSREI
-2349 KEIYESY
+2349 
-2356 RRSGGP
+2356 
-2362 RPGNIH
+2362 GNIAGEEIAGSFIRAGKGTLKGSRLRP

>member
-1 MADNNNGADGQ
+1 MADNSADGQ
-12 ILLALKVKESLAL
+12 ILLSLKMAETLAL
-25 MQAQLDQ
+25 IQSQLNQISKNLDLQITGKLNKTTTKAQLKSDLESMKSSQKINLTGKLDKSKTKAQLKSDIASLSRQPLQLQAKINTADLQKQ
-32 IAKKLN
+32 IQKAN
-38 LKITEQLDTAKTRKQ
+38 IQLDT
-53 LSADLKSFNLNQ
+53 
-65 AIKLAAKL
+65 
-73 DKTAA
+73 
-78 KKQFKADLAALDN
+78 
-91 KASVEVK
+91 SVDG
-98 AELNTEELKRQ
+98 NEELK
-109 LKNNNIRIDANVD
+109 
-122 GAEALNDVG
+122 EVG
-131 NGLDT
+131 NSLDT
-136 INKKSAATVASITLL
+136 INKKSAATVASIMTLR
-151 HEAMNLL
+151 EAFTYLQRAAKQMIETAANL
-158 EQAARRVIQT
+158 
-168 AVDLDAQLTDLR
+168 DKQLTDLR
-180 MVTGDSYEEAARLV
+180 MATGENYEEISRLV
-194 SGYNELAK
+194 NDYTQLAK
-202 ELGAT
+202 SLGAT
-207 TTSVLDAA
+207 SSQITEIADN
-215 SEWLRQGKS
+215 WLRQGKS
-224 IAETTELIEQSMILS
+224 ISETNTLIADSWKLSAISELDAATSTEYLTSVMKAYKYAVDEVIGIVDKVSSVDLVSATNAGGLMEAMNRTATTANMAGVSIDKLLGYTAAMGEVTGRSMSSVGESLKTIFSRMSDIKANKLELIDEDGTTELLS
-239 KVGAMDSET
+239 DVELTLKNVDIDLRET
-248 ATKRLT
+248 VNE
-254 STMMGYKLAV
+254 Y
-264 EEVAGVVD
+264 
-272 RLTAVDMAAA
+272 
-282 VSADGIAEALSHTAS
+282 
-297 SAYLAGLEL
+297 
-306 DKIIA
+306 
-311 YLTVVQETTQ
+311 
-321 KSASVVGESFKS
+321 
-333 IFARMG
+333 
-339 KVTNGDAVDDM
+339 
-350 GEDISKVEST
+350 
-360 LRSLGIELRKSETEF
+360 
-375 RNFDEVLD
+375 
-383 EVGTRWQEFD
+383 
-393 SVTQRQIATAFGGVY
+393 
-408 QSENFLS
+408 
-415 LMNNYEKVA
+415 NNYEDVLDNLASKWNTLSEVQQNALTKAFAGTRQQDMFRILMENYDTALKYA
-424 EYVNVAANSAGT
+424 ETSMNSAGT
-436 AAEKF
+436 ATEKF
-441 KAYEESV
+441 NAYLESV
-448 AAHYNTL
+448 QAHYNSL
-455 IASAEA
+455 VASAEA
-461 FAQKS
+461 LAKQT
-466 VPTEFI
+466 VPTSLM
-472 NGLLDAGS
+472 NGLMDAAS
-480 AILDFMTYTELLKT
+480 AVLDFLTATNLLT
-494 ALAGLSSALAVKG
+494 IALSSLTAALSVKGLAVFG
-507 VSAMGKKIKEVTQTV
+507 SKIKNIYQSV

-551 TKGLNAQQLKLIISS
+551 TKGLNAQQLKLIVSS

-631 VALTTAVSVISTITN
+631 VALTTAVSVISTFNN
-646 KMEEARQETQELA
+646 KIKEARQET
-659 KATIE
+659 IE
-664 EKNAELERT
+664 AGNA
-673 AALKEAYAVYKEYS
+673 
-687 KQTDLTVEEEESLK
+687 
-701 KAVDDITQ
+701 
-709 SLEDKAIALG
+709 
-719 HLKQGTEE
+719 
-727 YTQAL
+727 
-732 EQQIAEELKAQ
+732 
-743 DIAAKEKRN
+743 
-752 AAEEL
+752 AAEEGQVL
-757 LLSKSYSSWDGSQ
+757 LDLVASYLELADAVDAGTASKEDMIALEGDVIKALELEGQSVEELEAKYGSLRNAILQVTAEKLETDISLAVSGANAAIKDAVSELETYLGTSISSGSDSEIYQYLKDQGFSGIGVGTKGGTVSLPNSDIWDIFSDPTFEELAENREYLEAAMNAVRERFGADSDLFNQLSKAYIRYKDAIDPAIEAIDNSNALIAEYWKTAESAINNPKTQEEFDAFRQSIIDKVSGDNDWNADGTYTAVGLVDSLLS
-770 ITVTVSDSAKAETD
+770 TD
-784 AYKLV
+784 RAYA
-789 QEIMGD
+789 QF
-795 YIDDGRYYSGAG
+795 YDD
-807 GMGAYDIEIEPID
+807 
-820 WDSSKDV
+820 
-827 EAVVDYYYKLVEL
+827 
-840 KDALV
+840 LV
-845 DNNLMDTDDVY
+845 DTTN
-856 DIYDGVKSVIDDI
+856 DGL
-869 GADVEAYVQAEYDA
+869 DA
-883 VVAAYERAY
+883 VEDAIQSHGDSVKGKLEALWNAESFS
-892 GIADTVEDFSALR
+892 DTR
-905 DHVNDELG
+905 
-913 EKFEFDGLS
+913 
-922 EQIDRF
+922 
-928 LIEDNAIYRNYLNN
+928 
-942 IKATQEMINSIVDGM
+942 
-957 IPKDYE
+957 
-963 GLQEGTAAHFHAI
+963 
-976 DQYGIKVAELK
+976 
-987 EKLSGLSDED
+987 
-997 LTIAYD
+997 
-1003 LLSVPDSSIKSWD
+1003 
-1016 ELITAMDE
+1016 
-1024 YKNGTSDIVSVSNK
+1024 
-1038 VRSALETM
+1038 
-1046 WASEDFADTK
+1046 
-1056 KSIEQMAN
+1056 KSIEEMAN
-1064 ALDGITADNIDS
+1064 TLGGITADN
-1076 LIEGSAELAALLE
+1076 IEGSAELAALLE

-1123 SALDGMKGRFDEV
+1123 SALEGMKGRFDEV
-1136 TEAKSRYDA
+1136 TDAKSRYDA

-1240 ADDGSVIAQIEKLSD
+1240 ADDGSVIAQIEKLAD
-1255 GTYDFQFDS
+1255 GTYNFQFDS
-1264 TNLDAL
+1264 GDLDAL

-1288 SMYGDFQF
+1288 SMYKDFNF
-1296 YDIETV
+1296 YDIGTV

-1317 GTAVNVGTLTDQL
+1317 GTAINVGTLTDQL

-1411 EADGITLTNAEGEVV
+1411 EADGITLTNAEGEVI

-1490 SIFGYAKG
+1490 SLFGYAKG

-1513 EELVQSGNR
+1513 EELVQSGDR

-1608 YHQHLLKMDRES
+1608 YHQHLLKMDQES

-1627 LDVAY
+1627 LDAAY
-1632 QEAYKN
+1632 QQAYKN

-1657 KESLDDLQKTHENA
+1657 KESLDDLQKAHENA

-1722 ETSDEITK
+1722 EISDEITK

-1813 EANIQKVIAARTQQ
+1813 EANIQKIIAARTQQ
-1827 MAIETALSYIQQLR
+1827 MAIETALNYIQQLR

-1946 DQIDRYCEIVDL
+1946 DQIDRYREIVDL

-2141 DYDTSGGATMSRIKE
+2141 DYDTSGGATMSRVKE

-2163 NSIQHGSEDDAGK
+2163 NSKQHGSEDDAGK

-2200 GNDGVWYL
+2200 GSDGVWYL

-2215 LYTTYPYSTYHTG
+2215 LYATYPYSTYHTG

-2307 SVTGTQQNINVQ
+2307 SVTGAQQNFNVETHM
-2319 NQIPVQIMVSEK
+2319 PVQIMVSEK
-2331 LDKNDI
+2331 LDKKDLQRLSREISNIAAGGIADAFI
-2337 KRLGRIIGEISS
+2337 KRGLGTLRGSML
-2349 KEIYESY
+2349 K
-2356 RRSGGP
+2356 P
-2362 RPGNIH
+2362 

>member
-25 MQAQLDQ
+25 IQAQLDQ
-32 IAKKLN
+32 IAKKLKLN
-38 LKITEQLDTAKTRKQ
+38 ITGQLDTTKTRKQ
-53 LSADLKSFNLNQ
+53 LSADLKSFNVNQ

-91 KASVEVK
+91 KTSVEVK

-122 GAEALNDVG
+122 GAEALNNVG

-180 MVTGDSYEEAARLV
+180 MVTGDSYEEAERLV

-224 IAETTELIEQSMILS
+224 IAETTELIERSMILS

-264 EEVAGVVD
+264 EEVAAVVD
-272 RLTAVDMAAA
+272 KLTAVDMAAA

-333 IFARMG
+333 IFARLT

-350 GEDISKVEST
+350 GQDISNVEST

-375 RNFDEVLD
+375 RNIDEVID
-383 EVGTRWQEFD
+383 EVGQKFNSLD
-393 SVTQRQIATAFGGVY
+393 SVVQRQIVTAMGGVY
-408 QSENFLS
+408 QSENL
-415 LMNNYEKVA
+415 LALLTNYDKVA
-424 EYVNVAANSAGT
+424 QYVDVAANSAGT

-480 AILDFMTYTELLKT
+480 AILDFLTYTELLKT

-507 VSAMGKKIKEVTQTV
+507 VSAMGKKIKDVTQTV

-551 TKGLNAQQLKLIISS
+551 TKGLNAQQLKLIVSS
-566 KNLTNEQRMQILM
+566 KNLTNQQRMQILM
-579 ASGLTKEQAAQTLA
+579 ASGLTEQEAAQTLA

-631 VALTTAVSVISTITN
+631 VALTTAVSVISTVNN
-646 KMEEARQETQELA
+646 KIEETRQ
-659 KATIE
+659 KTIE
-664 EKNAELERT
+664 AGNA
-673 AALKEAYAVYKEYS
+673 
-687 KQTDLTVEEEESLK
+687 
-701 KAVDDITQ
+701 
-709 SLEDKAIALG
+709 
-719 HLKQGTEE
+719 
-727 YTQAL
+727 
-732 EQQIAEELKAQ
+732 
-743 DIAAKEKRN
+743 
-752 AAEEL
+752 AAEEGQEL
-757 LLSKSYSSWDGSQ
+757 LDLVSSYFELADAVDAGTASKEDMIAAQDDVINALGLEGQSVDELIEKYGSLRNAILQTTAEKLQTDISLAVSGANAAKKDAVSDLETWLGTSISGGSADIYQYLKDQGFSGISVGTESGTLSLPNADYWDAFSNPTFEQLKENRDYLEAAMNAVREEFG
-770 ITVTVSDSAKAETD
+770 SDSALFDQLSEAYTRYSDAIDPAIEAIDNSNKLIAEYWKIAESAINNPKT
-784 AYKLV
+784 
-789 QEIMGD
+789 QEEFDTFRQSI
-795 YIDDGRYYSGAG
+795 IDKVNSDNDWNADGTYTAAG
-807 GMGAYDIEIEPID
+807 
-820 WDSSKDV
+820 
-827 EAVVDYYYKLVEL
+827 
-840 KDALV
+840 LV
-845 DNNLMDTDDVY
+845 DSLLSTDRAYAQFYDDLVDTTN
-856 DIYDGVKSVIDDI
+856 DGL
-869 GADVEAYVQAEYDA
+869 DA
-883 VVAAYERAY
+883 V
-892 GIADTVEDFSALR
+892 EDAIQSHGDSVKGKLEALWNAESFS
-905 DHVNDELG
+905 
-913 EKFEFDGLS
+913 
-922 EQIDRF
+922 
-928 LIEDNAIYRNYLNN
+928 
-942 IKATQEMINSIVDGM
+942 
-957 IPKDYE
+957 
-963 GLQEGTAAHFHAI
+963 
-976 DQYGIKVAELK
+976 
-987 EKLSGLSDED
+987 
-997 LTIAYD
+997 
-1003 LLSVPDSSIKSWD
+1003 
-1016 ELITAMDE
+1016 
-1024 YKNGTSDIVSVSNK
+1024 
-1038 VRSALETM
+1038 
-1046 WASEDFADTK
+1046 DTK
-1056 KSIEQMAN
+1056 KSIEEMASS
-1064 ALDGITADNIDS
+1064 LDGITADNIDS

-1089 EDGMNAQ
+1089 EDGMSAK
-1096 FLANILQTEVT
+1096 FLAHVLQTEVT

-1288 SMYGDFQF
+1288 SMYKDFNF
-1296 YDIETV
+1296 YDIGTV

-1397 FTREDTQNLITKLS
+1397 FTREDTQNLITKLG
-1411 EADGITLTNAEGEVV
+1411 EADGITLTNAEGEVI

-1475 VTVTLDVQRKSGILG
+1475 VTVTLDVQRKSSILG

-1513 EELVQSGNR
+1513 EELVQSGDR

-1530 AEIVHLNEGDK
+1530 PEITHLDKGDK

-1608 YHQHLLKMDRES
+1608 YHQHLLKMDQES

-1627 LDVAY
+1627 LDAAY
-1632 QEAYKN
+1632 QQAYKN

-1657 KESLDDLQKTHENA
+1657 KESLDDLQKSHENA

-1739 EEIKNVSADAWQQVV
+1739 EEIKDVSANAWAQVV
-1754 DNANDALDGVTG
+1754 DNANDAVDSIQGV
-1766 LYDTLKGAAQEYAE
+1766 YDTLKNAAQEYAE
-1780 NGYITVDT
+1780 NGHITVDT

-1803 QDENGQLVIN
+1803 SDENGQLVIN
-1813 EANIQKVIAARTQQ
+1813 EENIQKVIAARTQQ
-1827 MAIETALSYIQQLR
+1827 MAIETALNYVQQLR
-1841 TALTNQDTAALQN
+1841 TALTNNDTAALQN

-1878 LEDSQYNAALQRIN
+1878 LEDTQYNAALQRIN

-1904 IGRIDNSAKEA
+1904 IGRVDNSVKEA
-1915 LQNTSDALD
+1915 LENTSSALED
-1924 DILQYVKDMIKQEV
+1924 LLEYVKDMIKQEV

-1946 DQIDRYCEIVDL
+1946 EQVDQYRNIVDL

-1966 REKDNYTKSVTEKTK
+1966 REKDNYTKSVAEKTK
-1981 AIAELQARIARLD
+1981 AIAELQARIALLD

-2042 EDEKRKE
+2042 EKEKQKE

-2060 EKLYQLAIQR
+2060 EKLHSLAIDR
-2070 INNEWDTL
+2070 ISNEWDTL
-2078 YQDLINWNYQYGS
+2078 YSDLCDWAYNYGNVTIDTL
-2091 STESELVSAWNA
+2091 TEAWNA

-2114 LNAVATTQSQLS
+2114 LNAVAATQSQLS
-2126 AIDNASSSNVIGTMG
+2126 AIDNSSSNVVGTMG
-2141 DYDTSGGATMSRIKE
+2141 EYDTSGGNIMSEVKT
-2156 IVAQMKA
+2156 IVAEMKA
-2163 NSIQHGSEDDAGK
+2163 NSAAHHAADTEEKA
-2176 LRLNKENLR
+2176 RLNKRNLE
-2185 LGEELQGLIGRTVVR
+2185 LGEDLEALIGRTVVR
-2200 GNDGVWYL
+2200 GDDGVWYL

-2228 GVVGDQ
+2228 GIVGDQ
-2234 ATAEQDELFALLKK
+2234 STPEQDEMFALLEK
-2248 GEVVLNEPQ
+2248 GEAVLTEPQ
-2257 QQVLYRV
+2257 QKVAYRV
-2264 LDSSETLASKLG
+2264 LDASETLASKLG

-2284 NGSIYAETQSQNAV
+2284 NGSIYAEAQSQNAV
-2298 KRDAQQAQG
+2298 KRDAQQAQNIAG
-2307 SVTGTQQNINVQ
+2307 SNNISNTVGSINVSV
-2319 NQIPVQIMVSEK
+2319 PVQVSEK
-2331 LDKNDI
+2331 LDKGDI
-2337 KRLGRIIGEISS
+2337 QRLSREI
-2349 KEIYESY
+2349 
-2356 RRSGGP
+2356 
-2362 RPGNIH
+2362 GNIAGEEIAASFIRAGKGTLKGSRLRP

>member
-25 MQAQLDQ
+25 IQAQLDQ

-38 LKITEQLDTAKTRKQ
+38 LKITGQLDTTKTRKQ

-91 KASVEVK
+91 KTSVEVK
-98 AELNTEELKRQ
+98 AELNTEELKKQ

-272 RLTAVDMAAA
+272 RLTAVDMEAA

-480 AILDFMTYTELLKT
+480 AILDFLTYTELLKT

-507 VSAMGKKIKEVTQTV
+507 VSAMGKKIKDVTQTV

-631 VALTTAVSVISTITN
+631 VALTTAVSVISTFNN
-646 KMEEARQETQELA
+646 KIKEARQETIEAGNAAAEEGQALLDLVASYLELA
-659 KATIE
+659 DAVDAGTASKEDMIAAQDDVINALGLE
-664 EKNAELERT
+664 GKSVDELIAKYGNLKNAII
-673 AALKEAYAVYKEYS
+673 AA
-687 KQTDLTVEEEESLK
+687 T
-701 KAVDDITQ
+701 
-709 SLEDKAIALG
+709 
-719 HLKQGTEE
+719 
-727 YTQAL
+727 
-732 EQQIAEELKAQ
+732 AEEL
-743 DIAAKEKRN
+743 
-752 AAEEL
+752 
-757 LLSKSYSSWDGSQ
+757 
-770 ITVTVSDSAKAETD
+770 ETD
-784 AYKLV
+784 ISLAVKGATTAMEDAIDEIDGYFDSNNMFSAIGEEAGKAMAYL
-789 QEIMGD
+789 QELGFEG
-795 YIDDGRYYSGAG
+795 IDNTGSKG
-807 GMGAYDIEIEPID
+807 GGTIFLPSVYATGGGLE
-820 WDSSKDV
+820 DV
-827 EAVVDYYYKLVEL
+827 EFEDLVENYNYL
-840 KDALV
+840 KDAMNAVRKKFGDENDVFRVLSDAYTEYADVVEPAIEAIDNANELIVEYYKATERAINDPKTQEEFDAFRQSIIDKVSGDMDWNADGTYTAAGLV
-845 DNNLMDTDDVY
+845 DSLLSTDRAYAQFYDDLVDTTN
-856 DIYDGVKSVIDDI
+856 DGL
-869 GADVEAYVQAEYDA
+869 DA
-883 VVAAYERAY
+883 VEDAIQSHGDSVKGKLEALWNAESFS
-892 GIADTVEDFSALR
+892 DTR
-905 DHVNDELG
+905 
-913 EKFEFDGLS
+913 
-922 EQIDRF
+922 
-928 LIEDNAIYRNYLNN
+928 
-942 IKATQEMINSIVDGM
+942 
-957 IPKDYE
+957 
-963 GLQEGTAAHFHAI
+963 
-976 DQYGIKVAELK
+976 
-987 EKLSGLSDED
+987 
-997 LTIAYD
+997 
-1003 LLSVPDSSIKSWD
+1003 
-1016 ELITAMDE
+1016 
-1024 YKNGTSDIVSVSNK
+1024 
-1038 VRSALETM
+1038 
-1046 WASEDFADTK
+1046 
-1056 KSIEQMAN
+1056 KSIEEMAS

-1123 SALDGMKGRFDEV
+1123 SALEGMKGRFDEV
-1136 TEAKSRYDA
+1136 TDAKSRYDA

-1386 DGLSDLMSQLN
+1386 DGLADLMSQLN
-1397 FTREDTQNLITKLS
+1397 FTREDTEGLITKLS
-1411 EADGITLTNAEGEVV
+1411 EADGITLTNAEGEVI

-1581 VLPDKPTTTTNS
+1581 VLPDKPTTSTTTNS

-1608 YHQHLLKMDRES
+1608 YHQHLLKMDQES

-1627 LDVAY
+1627 LDAAY

-1638 GEIELDDYYKY
+1638 GEIELDDYYKH

-1657 KESLDDLQKTHENA
+1657 KESLDDLQKAHENA

-1827 MAIETALSYIQQLR
+1827 MAIETALNYIQQLR

-1946 DQIDRYCEIVDL
+1946 DQIDRYREIVDL

-2060 EKLYQLAIQR
+2060 EKLYSASISR

-2141 DYDTSGGATMSRIKE
+2141 DYDTSGGATMSRVKE

-2215 LYTTYPYSTYHTG
+2215 LYATYPYSTYHTG
-2228 GVVGDQ
+2228 GIVGDEP
-2234 ATAEQDELFALLKK
+2234 TAEQDEMFALLKK
-2248 GEVVLNEPQ
+2248 REAVFTEPQ
-2257 QQVLYRV
+2257 QKTIYRV
-2264 LDSSETLASKLG
+2264 LKEDETVAGKLG
-2276 IGSLYGNM
+2276 ISGLYRNM

-2307 SVTGTQQNINVQ
+2307 SVTGTQQNFNVETHM
-2319 NQIPVQIMVSEK
+2319 PVQIMVTEK
-2331 LDKNDI
+2331 LDKSDI
-2337 KRLGRIIGEISS
+2337 RRLSKEISS
-2349 KEIYESY
+2349 VAAEGISEAFIKRGKGTLRDSLLK
-2356 RRSGGP
+2356 P
-2362 RPGNIH
+2362 

>member
-25 MQAQLDQ
+25 IQAQLDQ

-38 LKITEQLDTAKTRKQ
+38 LKITGQLDTAKTRKQ
-53 LSADLKSFNLNQ
+53 LSADLKSFNVNQ

-131 NGLDT
+131 NGLET

-306 DKIIA
+306 NKIIA

-350 GEDISKVEST
+350 GEDISQVEST

-480 AILDFMTYTELLKT
+480 AILDFLTYTELLKT

-507 VSAMGKKIKEVTQTV
+507 VSAMGKKIKDVTQTV

-551 TKGLNAQQLKLIISS
+551 TKGLNAQQLKLIVSS
-566 KNLTNEQRMQILM
+566 KNLTNQQRMQILM
-579 ASGLTKEQAAQTLA
+579 ASGLTEQEAAQTLA

-631 VALTTAVSVISTITN
+631 VALTTAVSVISTFNN
-646 KMEEARQETQELA
+646 KIKEARQETIEAGNAAVEEGQQLLNLVASYLELA
-659 KATIE
+659 DAVDAGTASKEDMIAAQDDIINALGLEGKSVDELIE
-664 EKNAELERT
+664 KYGNLKNAII
-673 AALKEAYAVYKEYS
+673 AA
-687 KQTDLTVEEEESLK
+687 T
-701 KAVDDITQ
+701 
-709 SLEDKAIALG
+709 
-719 HLKQGTEE
+719 
-727 YTQAL
+727 
-732 EQQIAEELKAQ
+732 AEEL
-743 DIAAKEKRN
+743 
-752 AAEEL
+752 
-757 LLSKSYSSWDGSQ
+757 
-770 ITVTVSDSAKAETD
+770 ETD
-784 AYKLV
+784 ISLAVKGATTAMEDAIDEIDGYFDSNNMFSAIGEEAGKAMAYL
-789 QEIMGD
+789 QELGFEG
-795 YIDDGRYYSGAG
+795 IDNTGSKG
-807 GMGAYDIEIEPID
+807 GGTIFLPSVYATGGGLE
-820 WDSSKDV
+820 DV
-827 EAVVDYYYKLVEL
+827 EFEDLVENYNYL
-840 KDALV
+840 KDAMNAVRKKFGDENDVFRVLSDAYTEYADVVEPAIEAIDNANELIVEYYKATERAINDPKTKEEFDAFRQSIIDKVSGDMDWNDDGTYTAAGLV
-845 DNNLMDTDDVY
+845 DSLLSTDRAYAQFYDDLVDTTN
-856 DIYDGVKSVIDDI
+856 DGL
-869 GADVEAYVQAEYDA
+869 DA
-883 VVAAYERAY
+883 V
-892 GIADTVEDFSALR
+892 EDAIQSHGDSVKGKLEALWNAESFS
-905 DHVNDELG
+905 
-913 EKFEFDGLS
+913 
-922 EQIDRF
+922 
-928 LIEDNAIYRNYLNN
+928 
-942 IKATQEMINSIVDGM
+942 
-957 IPKDYE
+957 
-963 GLQEGTAAHFHAI
+963 
-976 DQYGIKVAELK
+976 
-987 EKLSGLSDED
+987 
-997 LTIAYD
+997 
-1003 LLSVPDSSIKSWD
+1003 
-1016 ELITAMDE
+1016 
-1024 YKNGTSDIVSVSNK
+1024 
-1038 VRSALETM
+1038 
-1046 WASEDFADTK
+1046 DTK
-1056 KSIEQMAN
+1056 KSIEEMASS
-1064 ALDGITADNIDS
+1064 LDGITADNIDS

-1096 FLANILQTEVT
+1096 FLAHILQTEVT

-1123 SALDGMKGRFDEV
+1123 SALDGMKGRFDDV

-1411 EADGITLTNAEGEVV
+1411 EADGITLTNAEGEVI

-1475 VTVTLDVQRKSGILG
+1475 VTVTLDVQRKSSILG

-1608 YHQHLLKMDRES
+1608 YHQHLLKMDQES

-1627 LDVAY
+1627 LDAAY

-1638 GEIELDDYYKY
+1638 GQIELDDYYKY

-1657 KESLDDLQKTHENA
+1657 KESLDDLQKAHENA

-1827 MAIETALSYIQQLR
+1827 MAIETALNYIQQLR

-1946 DQIDRYCEIVDL
+1946 DQIDRYREIVDL

-1981 AIAELQARIARLD
+1981 AIAQLQARIAMLD

-2141 DYDTSGGATMSRIKE
+2141 DYDTSGGATMSRVKE

-2163 NSIQHGSEDDAGK
+2163 NSKQHGSEDDAGK

-2200 GNDGVWYL
+2200 GDDGVWYL

-2215 LYTTYPYSTYHTG
+2215 LYSTYPYSTYHTG
-2228 GVVGDQ
+2228 GIVGDDP
-2234 ATAEQDELFALLKK
+2234 TPKQDEMFTLLKK
-2248 GEVVLNEPQ
+2248 REAVFTEPQ
-2257 QQVLYRV
+2257 QKTIYRV
-2264 LDSSETLASKLG
+2264 LKEDETVAGKLG
-2276 IGSLYGNM
+2276 ISGLYRNM
-2284 NGSIYAETQSQNAV
+2284 NGSIYAEAQSQNAV
-2298 KRDAQQAQG
+2298 KRDAQQAQNIAG
-2307 SVTGTQQNINVQ
+2307 SNNVSHNVGSINVSV
-2319 NQIPVQIMVSEK
+2319 PVQVSEK
-2331 LDKNDI
+2331 LDKGDI
-2337 KRLGRIIGEISS
+2337 QRLSREI
-2349 KEIYESY
+2349 
-2356 RRSGGP
+2356 
-2362 RPGNIH
+2362 GNIAGEEIAASFVRAGKGTLKGSRLRP